1 MKKRRGILFA
11 LGIVLTL
18 SVAVPAVA
26 AENVTGTTVTQ
37 DSAENEQ
44 EQEAPKEN
52 STDAAQIPQIQD
64 EEKSADA
71 AGAEKEVTPTWEKHK
86 TDGGEA
92 WRLKLG
98 ESTDPDNDGYAH
110 DTVYTNDGKTYCFNE
125 EGDMTTGYV
134 KVDASA
140 TDSSATDPSAVKL
153 DPGLYYFSKEGNDPS
168 TDTLGSMLKDCWA
181 QEADENGAWH
191 YLGSDGKAVNT
202 GEKAGWQ
209 QPEEDWYY
217 LKEDG
222 TIDTSKAGWVQI
234 ENVWMKAG
242 KGVAAIQ
249 KAGWYQIENRWYM
262 LKNDGS
268 RDTSKVNWQQINGNW
283 YFLKADGSRDTSK
296 TGMQTG
302 INGKTYFLNAEG
314 VPQNGFQT
322 VNGVAYYFDVQ
333 AGTARQLGNNWQQ
346 MNGSWYWIEN
356 GRVATGWRAINGKWY
371 YLNPADGRMLT
382 GFYKDA
388 TGQLFYSDGSGAML
402 STTGWYLMNGTW
414 YWVNGNGSLA
424 TGWIN
429 VGGTWYYMGENG
441 AMKTGWYQVN
451 GAWYYSN
458 GSGAMQTGWLNRGGT
473 WYYLTGS
480 GAMVEGWAYIGGSWY
495 YMVPGNGAMVGAG
508 WHLIDNSWYYMNG
521 SGAMCSNRWIGNY
534 YVGGSGAMLT
544 NTWVGSYWVGADGN
558 WIPNYDPDQNAKWV
572 QDGNTWYYQRT
583 DGSRITNSWKKING
597 TWYYFAGSGA
607 MLTGWNVVGGSW
619 YFFNGSGAMQT
630 GWGQVDG
637 SWYYFGG
644 DGAMKTGWIND
655 GKRNYY
661 LKPNGVWKNI
671 LIGVIGNNEAG
682 AATTAA
688 KVREM
693 GVDAVIVTGGY
704 DPSQYDGII
713 IPGGGDLDPSRY
725 GQANTGS
732 SNIDNVL
739 DDRQIDAV
747 KRSAEAG
754 KPVLGICKGIQLVNV
769 AFGGTLNQNIG
780 GHMGVWHSAHVV
792 AGGWLSGVY
801 SGSVSVL
808 SYHHQSIRDLAPGF
822 QVDMRAGDGTV
833 EAISNSAKRVYGVQF
848 HPEQMNNDAGNR
860 CMKQFVAIC
869 TN

>member
-1 MKKRRGILFA
+1 MKKRRSILFA

-18 SVAVPAVA
+18 SVAVPTIA

-44 EQEAPKEN
+44 EQEASKEN
-52 STDAAQIPQIQD
+52 ETDAAQIPQIQD

-71 AGAEKEVTPTWEKHK
+71 AGAEKEVAPTWEKHK

-98 ESTDPDNDGYAH
+98 ENTDPDNDGYAR
-110 DTVYTNDGKTYCFNE
+110 DTVYTNNGNTYYINKD
-125 EGDMTTGYV
+125 GDMSTGYV
-134 KVDASA
+134 KVD
-140 TDSSATDPSAVKL
+140 DSATDPSADKL
-153 DPGLYYFSKEGNDPS
+153 EPGLYYFSKEGNDPS
-168 TDTLGSMLKDCWA
+168 ADTLGSMLKDCWA

-222 TIDTSKAGWVQI
+222 TIDTSKTGWVQI
-234 ENVWMKAG
+234 ENVWMKAD

-249 KAGWYQIENRWYM
+249 NAGWYQIENRWYM
-262 LKNDGS
+262 LKNDGT
-268 RDTSKVNWQQINGNW
+268 RDTSKVNWQQINGSW
-283 YFLKADGSRDTSK
+283 YFLKTDGSRDTSK

-356 GRVATGWRAINGKWY
+356 GRVATGWRVINGKWY

-480 GAMVEGWAYIGGSWY
+480 GAMATGWINLGGTWY
-495 YMVPGNGAMVGAG
+495 YLNPGNGDMVGAG
-508 WHLIDNSWYYMNG
+508 WHLINNKWYYFGG
-521 SGAMCSNRWIGNY
+521 SGDMYSNRWIGNY
-534 YVGGSGAMLT
+534 YVGGNGEMLT
-544 NTWVGSYWVGADGN
+544 NTWVGSYWVGADGK
-558 WIPNYDPDQNAKWV
+558 WIPNYDPDANANWV
-572 QDGNTWYYQRT
+572 KSGNTWYYQRP
-583 DGSRITNSWKKING
+583 DGSKLTNSWKRIN
-597 TWYYFAGSGA
+597 
-607 MLTGWNVVGGSW
+607 
-619 YFFNGSGAMQT
+619 
-630 GWGQVDG
+630 G
-637 SWYYFGG
+637 SWYYFGA
-644 DGAMKTGWIND
+644 DGAMTTGWKYVDGYKFYFGTD
-655 GKRNYY
+655 GKMVQDVD
-661 LKPNGVWKNI
+661 K
-671 LIGVIGNNEAG
+671 LIGKQSSYRITVNRVKCQVTVYAANETGNYCIPVKTFTCSVGKAG
-682 AATTAA
+682 TPTHAGTYATLKKQNPVELMGPSWGKYGTQINNYGDWFHSVACSNPDPTYALAAGNYNMLGQPASHGCVRLCVRDA
-688 KVREM
+688 KWIYDNCGLYTR
-693 GVDAVIVTGGY
+693 VDISDTEYTPFDKAPTIKIPAGQNW
-704 DPSQYDGII
+704 DP
-713 IPGGGDLDPSRY
+713 
-725 GQANTGS
+725 T
-732 SNIDNVL
+732 
-739 DDRQIDAV
+739 DA
-747 KRSAEAG
+747 
-754 KPVLGICKGIQLVNV
+754 
-769 AFGGTLNQNIG
+769 
-780 GHMGVWHSAHVV
+780 
-792 AGGWLSGVY
+792 
-801 SGSVSVL
+801 
-808 SYHHQSIRDLAPGF
+808 D
-822 QVDMRAGDGTV
+822 
-833 EAISNSAKRVYGVQF
+833 AKR
-848 HPEQMNNDAGNR
+848 
-860 CMKQFVAIC
+860 
-869 TN
+869 

>member
-11 LGIVLTL
+11 LGIVLSL

-37 DSAENEQ
+37 DSVENEQ
-44 EQEAPKEN
+44 AQEASKEN
-52 STDAAQIPQIQD
+52 ETDAAQIPQIQD
-64 EEKSADA
+64 EEKTADA
-71 AGAEKEVTPTWEKHK
+71 DGKEKEVTPTWEKYE
-86 TDGGEA
+86 TENGDV

-98 ESTDPDNDGYAH
+98 ESTPPDNDGYAR
-110 DTVYTNDGKTYCFNE
+110 DTVYTNNGNTYYINKDR
-125 EGDMTTGYV
+125 DMSTGYV
-134 KVDASA
+134 KVD
-140 TDSSATDPSAVKL
+140 DSATDPSADKL
-153 DPGLYYFSKEGNDPS
+153 EPGLYYFSKEGNDPS
-168 TDTLGSMLKDCWA
+168 ADTLGSMLKDCWA

-209 QPEEDWYY
+209 QPEKDWYY

-242 KGVAAIQ
+242 KGVATIQ

-356 GRVATGWRAINGKWY
+356 GRVATGWRVINGKWY

-441 AMKTGWYQVN
+441 AMKTGWYQVK
-451 GAWYYSN
+451 GVWYYSN
-458 GSGAMQTGWLNRGGT
+458 GSGAMVTGWLNRGGT

-480 GAMVEGWAYIGGSWY
+480 GAMATGWINLGGTWY
-495 YMVPGNGAMVGAG
+495 YLNPGNGDMVGAG
-508 WHLIDNSWYYMNG
+508 WHLINNKWYYFGG
-521 SGAMCSNRWIGNY
+521 SGAMYSNRWIGNY
-534 YVGGSGAMLT
+534 YVGGNGEMLT
-544 NTWVGSYWVGADGN
+544 NTWVGSYWVGADGK
-558 WIPNYDPDQNAKWV
+558 WIPNYDPDVNANWV
-572 QDGNTWYYQRT
+572 KSGNTWYYQRP
-583 DGSRITNSWKKING
+583 DGSKLTNSWKRIN
-597 TWYYFAGSGA
+597 
-607 MLTGWNVVGGSW
+607 
-619 YFFNGSGAMQT
+619 
-630 GWGQVDG
+630 G
-637 SWYYFGG
+637 SWYYFGA
-644 DGAMKTGWIND
+644 DGAMTTGWKYVDGYKFYFGTD
-655 GKRNYY
+655 GKMVQDVD
-661 LKPNGVWKNI
+661 K
-671 LIGVIGNNEAG
+671 LIGKQSSYRITVNRVKCQVTVYAANETGNYCIPVKTFTCSVGKAG
-682 AATTAA
+682 TPTHAGTYATLKKQNPVELMGPSWGKYGTQINNYGDWFHSVACSNPDPTYALAAGNYNMLGQPASHGCVRLCVRDA
-688 KVREM
+688 KWIYDNCGLYTR
-693 GVDAVIVTGGY
+693 VDISDTEYTPFDKAPTIKIPASQNW
-704 DPSQYDGII
+704 DP
-713 IPGGGDLDPSRY
+713 
-725 GQANTGS
+725 T
-732 SNIDNVL
+732 
-739 DDRQIDAV
+739 DA
-747 KRSAEAG
+747 
-754 KPVLGICKGIQLVNV
+754 
-769 AFGGTLNQNIG
+769 
-780 GHMGVWHSAHVV
+780 
-792 AGGWLSGVY
+792 
-801 SGSVSVL
+801 
-808 SYHHQSIRDLAPGF
+808 D
-822 QVDMRAGDGTV
+822 
-833 EAISNSAKRVYGVQF
+833 AKR
-848 HPEQMNNDAGNR
+848 
-860 CMKQFVAIC
+860 
-869 TN
+869 

>member
-1 MKKRRGILFA
+1 MKKRKGILFA
-11 LGIVLTL
+11 LGIVLSL

-37 DSAENEQ
+37 DSVENEQ
-44 EQEAPKEN
+44 EQEASKQNE
-52 STDAAQIPQIQD
+52 TDAAQIPQIQD

-71 AGAEKEVTPTWEKHK
+71 AGAEKEVAPTWEKHK

-98 ESTDPDNDGYAH
+98 DAR
-110 DTVYTNDGKTYCFNE
+110 DTFYTNDGKTYYINKD
-125 EGDMTTGYV
+125 GDMTTGYV

-140 TDSSATDPSAVKL
+140 TDPSATDPSAVKL

-202 GEKAGWQ
+202 GKKTGWQ

-222 TIDTSKAGWVQI
+222 TIDTSKTGWVQI
-234 ENVWMKAG
+234 ENVWMKAD

-249 KAGWYQIENRWYM
+249 NAGWYQIENRWYM
-262 LKNDGS
+262 LKNDGT
-268 RDTSKVNWQQINGNW
+268 RDASKVNWQQINGSW
-283 YFLKADGSRDTSK
+283 YFLKTDGSRDTSK

-346 MNGSWYWIEN
+346 MNGAWYWIEN
-356 GRVATGWRAINGKWY
+356 GRVATGWRVINGKWY

-414 YWVNGNGSLA
+414 YWVNGNGSMA

-441 AMKTGWYQVN
+441 AMKTGWYQVK
-451 GAWYYSN
+451 GVWYYAN

-480 GAMVEGWAYIGGSWY
+480 GAMATGWINLGGTWY
-495 YMVPGNGAMVGAG
+495 YLNPGNGDMMGAG
-508 WHLIDNSWYYMNG
+508 WHLINNKWYYFGG
-521 SGAMCSNRWIGNY
+521 SGAMYSNRWIGNY
-534 YVGGSGAMLT
+534 YVGGNGEMLT
-544 NTWVGSYWVGADGN
+544 NTWVGSYWVGADGK
-558 WIPNYDPDQNAKWV
+558 WIPNYDPDANANWV
-572 QDGNTWYYQRT
+572 KSGNTWYYQRP
-583 DGSRITNSWKKING
+583 DGSKLTNSWKRIN
-597 TWYYFAGSGA
+597 
-607 MLTGWNVVGGSW
+607 
-619 YFFNGSGAMQT
+619 
-630 GWGQVDG
+630 G
-637 SWYYFGG
+637 SWYYFGA
-644 DGAMKTGWIND
+644 DGAMTTGWKYVDGYKFYFGTD
-655 GKRNYY
+655 GKMVQDVD
-661 LKPNGVWKNI
+661 K
-671 LIGVIGNNEAG
+671 LIGKQSSYRITVNRVKCQVTVYAANETGNYCIPVKTFTCSVGKAG
-682 AATTAA
+682 TPTHAGTYATLKKQNPVELMGPSWGKYGTQINNYGDWFHSVACSNPDPTYALAAGNYNMLGQPASHGCVRLCVRDA
-688 KVREM
+688 KWIYDNCGLYTR
-693 GVDAVIVTGGY
+693 VDISDTEYTPFDKAPTIKIPASQNW
-704 DPSQYDGII
+704 DP
-713 IPGGGDLDPSRY
+713 
-725 GQANTGS
+725 T
-732 SNIDNVL
+732 
-739 DDRQIDAV
+739 DA
-747 KRSAEAG
+747 
-754 KPVLGICKGIQLVNV
+754 
-769 AFGGTLNQNIG
+769 
-780 GHMGVWHSAHVV
+780 
-792 AGGWLSGVY
+792 
-801 SGSVSVL
+801 
-808 SYHHQSIRDLAPGF
+808 D
-822 QVDMRAGDGTV
+822 
-833 EAISNSAKRVYGVQF
+833 AKR
-848 HPEQMNNDAGNR
+848 
-860 CMKQFVAIC
+860 
-869 TN
+869 

>member
-1 MKKRRGILFA
+1 MKKRRSILFA

-18 SVAVPAVA
+18 SVAVPTIA

-44 EQEAPKEN
+44 EQEASKEN
-52 STDAAQIPQIQD
+52 ETDAAQIPQIQD

-71 AGAEKEVTPTWEKHK
+71 AGAEKEVAPTWEKHK

-98 ESTDPDNDGYAH
+98 ENTDPDNDGYAH
-110 DTVYTNDGKTYCFNE
+110 DTVYTNDGKTYYINE
-125 EGDMTTGYV
+125 DGDMTTGYV
-134 KVDASA
+134 KVD
-140 TDSSATDPSAVKL
+140 DSATDPSADKL
-153 DPGLYYFSKEGNDPS
+153 EPGLYYFSKEGNDPS
-168 TDTLGSMLKDCWA
+168 ADTLGSMLKDCWA

-222 TIDTSKAGWVQI
+222 TIDTSKTGWVQI
-234 ENVWMKAG
+234 ENVWMKAD

-249 KAGWYQIENRWYM
+249 NAGWYQIENRWYM

-268 RDTSKVNWQQINGNW
+268 RDTSKVNWQQINGSW
-283 YFLKADGSRDTSK
+283 YFLKTDGSRDTSK

-356 GRVATGWRAINGKWY
+356 GRVATGWRVINGKWY

-402 STTGWYLMNGTW
+402 STTGWYLLNGTW

-441 AMKTGWYQVN
+441 AMKTGWYQVK

-480 GAMVEGWAYIGGSWY
+480 GAMATGWINLGGTWY
-495 YMVPGNGAMVGAG
+495 YLNPGNGDMVGAG
-508 WHLIDNSWYYMNG
+508 WHLINNKWYYF
-521 SGAMCSNRWIGNY
+521 
-534 YVGGSGAMLT
+534 GGSGAMYS
-544 NTWVGSYWVGADGN
+544 NRW
-558 WIPNYDPDQNAKWV
+558 K
-572 QDGNTWYYQRT
+572 
-583 DGSRITNSWKKING
+583 RIN
-597 TWYYFAGSGA
+597 
-607 MLTGWNVVGGSW
+607 
-619 YFFNGSGAMQT
+619 
-630 GWGQVDG
+630 G
-637 SWYYFGG
+637 SWYYFGA
-644 DGAMKTGWIND
+644 DGAMTTGWKYVDGYKFYFGTD
-655 GKRNYY
+655 GKMVQDVD
-661 LKPNGVWKNI
+661 K
-671 LIGVIGNNEAG
+671 LIGKQSSYKLTVNRVKCQVTVYAANETGNYCIPVKTFTCSVG
-682 AATTAA
+682 KAATPTHVGTYQT
-688 KVREM
+688 VRKSNPVELM
-693 GVDAVIVTGGY
+693 GPSWGKYGTQINAYGDWFHSVACSNP
-704 DPSQYDGII
+704 DP
-713 IPGGGDLDPSRY
+713 
-725 GQANTGS
+725 T
-732 SNIDNVL
+732 
-739 DDRQIDAV
+739 
-747 KRSAEAG
+747 
-754 KPVLGICKGIQLVNV
+754 
-769 AFGGTLNQNIG
+769 
-780 GHMGVWHSAHVV
+780 
-792 AGGWLSGVY
+792 Y
-801 SGSVSVL
+801 S
-808 SYHHQSIRDLAPGF
+808 LA
-822 QVDMRAGDGTV
+822 
-833 EAISNSAKRVYGVQF
+833 
-848 HPEQMNNDAGNR
+848 AGNYNMLGQPASHGCVR
-860 CMKQFVAIC
+860 LCVRDAKWIYDNCGLYTTVVVSDTEYTPFDKVPTIKIPAGQNWDPTDTDARR
-869 TN
+869 

>member
-1 MKKRRGILFA
+1 MYVRKNTGGAQMKKRRGILFA

-37 DSAENEQ
+37 DSVENEQ
-44 EQEAPKEN
+44 EQEASKEN
-52 STDAAQIPQIQD
+52 ETDAAQIPQIQD

-71 AGAEKEVTPTWEKHK
+71 AGAEKEVAPTWEKHE
-86 TDGGEA
+86 TENGDA

-98 ESTDPDNDGYAH
+98 ESTPPDNDGYAR
-110 DTVYTNDGKTYCFNE
+110 DTVYTNNGNTYYINKD
-125 EGDMTTGYV
+125 GDMSIGYV
-134 KVDASA
+134 KVD
-140 TDSSATDPSAVKL
+140 DSATDPSADKL
-153 DPGLYYFSKEGNDPS
+153 EPGLYYFSKEGNDPS
-168 TDTLGSMLKDCWA
+168 VDTLGSMLKDCWA

-209 QPEEDWYY
+209 QPEKDWYY

-356 GRVATGWRAINGKWY
+356 GRVATGWRVINGKWY

-402 STTGWYLMNGTW
+402 STTGWYLLNGTW

-441 AMKTGWYQVN
+441 AMKTGWYQVK
-451 GAWYYSN
+451 GVWYYSN

-480 GAMVEGWAYIGGSWY
+480 GAMATGWINLGGTWY
-495 YMVPGNGAMVGAG
+495 YLNPSNGDMVGAG
-508 WHLIDNSWYYMNG
+508 WHLINNKWYYFDG
-521 SGAMCSNRWIGNY
+521 SGAMYSNRWIGNY
-534 YVGGSGAMLT
+534 YVGGNGEMLT
-544 NTWVGSYWVGADGN
+544 NTWVGSYWVGADGK
-558 WIPNYDPDQNAKWV
+558 WIPNYDPDVNANWV
-572 QDGNTWYYQRT
+572 KSGNTWYYQRP
-583 DGSRITNSWKKING
+583 DGSKLTNSWKRIN
-597 TWYYFAGSGA
+597 
-607 MLTGWNVVGGSW
+607 
-619 YFFNGSGAMQT
+619 
-630 GWGQVDG
+630 G
-637 SWYYFGG
+637 SWYYFGA
-644 DGAMKTGWIND
+644 DGAMTTGWKYVDGYKFYFGTD
-655 GKRNYY
+655 GKMVQDVD
-661 LKPNGVWKNI
+661 K
-671 LIGVIGNNEAG
+671 LIGKQSSYRITVNRVKCQVTVYAANETGNYCIPVKTFTCSVGKAG
-682 AATTAA
+682 TPTHAGTYATLKKQNPVELMGPSWGKYGTQINNYGDWFHSVACSNPDPTYALAAGNYNMLGQPASHGCVRLCVRDA
-688 KVREM
+688 KWIYDNCGLYTR
-693 GVDAVIVTGGY
+693 VDISDTEYTPFDKAPTIKIPASQNW
-704 DPSQYDGII
+704 DP
-713 IPGGGDLDPSRY
+713 
-725 GQANTGS
+725 T
-732 SNIDNVL
+732 
-739 DDRQIDAV
+739 DA
-747 KRSAEAG
+747 
-754 KPVLGICKGIQLVNV
+754 
-769 AFGGTLNQNIG
+769 
-780 GHMGVWHSAHVV
+780 
-792 AGGWLSGVY
+792 
-801 SGSVSVL
+801 
-808 SYHHQSIRDLAPGF
+808 D
-822 QVDMRAGDGTV
+822 
-833 EAISNSAKRVYGVQF
+833 AKR
-848 HPEQMNNDAGNR
+848 
-860 CMKQFVAIC
+860 
-869 TN
+869 

>member
-11 LGIVLTL
+11 LGIVLSL

-37 DSAENEQ
+37 DSVENEQ
-44 EQEAPKEN
+44 AQEASKEN
-52 STDAAQIPQIQD
+52 ETDAAQIPQIQD
-64 EEKSADA
+64 EEKTADA
-71 AGAEKEVTPTWEKHK
+71 DGKEKEVTPTWEKYE
-86 TDGGEA
+86 TENGDV

-98 ESTDPDNDGYAH
+98 ESTPPDNDGYAR
-110 DTVYTNDGKTYCFNE
+110 DTVYTNNGNTYYINKDR
-125 EGDMTTGYV
+125 DMSTGYV
-134 KVDASA
+134 KVD
-140 TDSSATDPSAVKL
+140 DSATDPSADKL
-153 DPGLYYFSKEGNDPS
+153 EPGLYYFSKEGNDPS
-168 TDTLGSMLKDCWA
+168 ADTLGSMLKDCWA

-209 QPEEDWYY
+209 QPEKDWYY

-356 GRVATGWRAINGKWY
+356 GRVATGWRVINGKWY

-441 AMKTGWYQVN
+441 AMKTGWYQVK
-451 GAWYYSN
+451 GVWYYSN

-480 GAMVEGWAYIGGSWY
+480 GAMATGWINLGGTWY
-495 YMVPGNGAMVGAG
+495 YLNPGNGDMVGAG
-508 WHLIDNSWYYMNG
+508 WHLINNKWYYFGG
-521 SGAMCSNRWIGNY
+521 SGAMYSNRWIGNY
-534 YVGGSGAMLT
+534 YVGGNGEMLT
-544 NTWVGSYWVGADGN
+544 NTWVGSYWVGADGK
-558 WIPNYDPDQNAKWV
+558 WIPNYDPDVNANWV
-572 QDGNTWYYQRT
+572 KSGNTWYYQRP
-583 DGSRITNSWKKING
+583 DGSKLTNSWKRIN
-597 TWYYFAGSGA
+597 
-607 MLTGWNVVGGSW
+607 
-619 YFFNGSGAMQT
+619 
-630 GWGQVDG
+630 G
-637 SWYYFGG
+637 SWYYFGA
-644 DGAMKTGWIND
+644 DGAMTTGWKYVDGYKFYFGTD
-655 GKRNYY
+655 GKMVQDVD
-661 LKPNGVWKNI
+661 K
-671 LIGVIGNNEAG
+671 LIGKQSSYRITVNRVKCQVTVYAANETGNYCIPVKTFTCSVGKAG
-682 AATTAA
+682 TPTHAGTYATLKKQNPVELMGPSWGKYGTQINNYGDWFHSVACSNPDPTYALAAGNYNMLGQPASHGCVRLCVRDA
-688 KVREM
+688 KWIYDNCGLYTR
-693 GVDAVIVTGGY
+693 VDISDTEYTPFDKAPTIKIPASQNW
-704 DPSQYDGII
+704 DP
-713 IPGGGDLDPSRY
+713 
-725 GQANTGS
+725 T
-732 SNIDNVL
+732 
-739 DDRQIDAV
+739 DA
-747 KRSAEAG
+747 
-754 KPVLGICKGIQLVNV
+754 
-769 AFGGTLNQNIG
+769 
-780 GHMGVWHSAHVV
+780 
-792 AGGWLSGVY
+792 
-801 SGSVSVL
+801 
-808 SYHHQSIRDLAPGF
+808 D
-822 QVDMRAGDGTV
+822 
-833 EAISNSAKRVYGVQF
+833 AKR
-848 HPEQMNNDAGNR
+848 
-860 CMKQFVAIC
+860 
-869 TN
+869 

>member
-1 MKKRRGILFA
+1 MYVRKNTGGAQMKKRRGILFA

-37 DSAENEQ
+37 DSVENEQ
-44 EQEAPKEN
+44 EQEASKEN
-52 STDAAQIPQIQD
+52 ETDAAQIPQIQD

-71 AGAEKEVTPTWEKHK
+71 AGAEKEVAPTWEKHE
-86 TDGGEA
+86 TENGDA

-98 ESTDPDNDGYAH
+98 ESTPPDNDGYAR
-110 DTVYTNDGKTYCFNE
+110 DTVYTNNGNTYYINKD
-125 EGDMTTGYV
+125 GDMSIGYV
-134 KVDASA
+134 KVD
-140 TDSSATDPSAVKL
+140 DSATDPSADKL
-153 DPGLYYFSKEGNDPS
+153 EPGLYYFSKEGNDPS
-168 TDTLGSMLKDCWA
+168 VDTLGSMLKDCWA

-209 QPEEDWYY
+209 QSEKDWYY

-356 GRVATGWRAINGKWY
+356 GRVATGWRVINGKWY

-402 STTGWYLMNGTW
+402 STTGWYLLNGTW

-441 AMKTGWYQVN
+441 AMKTGWYQVK
-451 GAWYYSN
+451 GVWYYSN
-458 GSGAMQTGWLNRGGT
+458 GSGAMVTGWLNRGGT

-480 GAMVEGWAYIGGSWY
+480 GAMATGWINLGGTWY
-495 YMVPGNGAMVGAG
+495 YLNPGNGDMVGAG
-508 WHLIDNSWYYMNG
+508 WHLINNKWYYFGG
-521 SGAMCSNRWIGNY
+521 SGAMYSNRWIGNY
-534 YVGGSGAMLT
+534 YVGGNGEMLT
-544 NTWVGSYWVGADGN
+544 NTWVGSYWVGADGK
-558 WIPNYDPDQNAKWV
+558 WIPNYDPDVNANWV
-572 QDGNTWYYQRT
+572 KSGNTWYYQRP
-583 DGSRITNSWKKING
+583 DGSKLTNSWKRIN
-597 TWYYFAGSGA
+597 
-607 MLTGWNVVGGSW
+607 
-619 YFFNGSGAMQT
+619 
-630 GWGQVDG
+630 G
-637 SWYYFGG
+637 SWYYFGA
-644 DGAMKTGWIND
+644 DGAMTTGWKYVDGYKFYFGTD
-655 GKRNYY
+655 GKMVQDVD
-661 LKPNGVWKNI
+661 K
-671 LIGVIGNNEAG
+671 LIGKQSSYRITVNRVKCQVTVYAANETGNYCIPVKTFTCSVGKAG
-682 AATTAA
+682 TPTHAGTYATLKKQNPVELMGPSWGKYGTQINNYGDWFHSVACSNPDPTYALAAGNYNMLGQPASHGCVRLCVRDA
-688 KVREM
+688 KWIYDNCGLYTR
-693 GVDAVIVTGGY
+693 VDISDTEYTPFDKAPTIKIPASQNW
-704 DPSQYDGII
+704 DP
-713 IPGGGDLDPSRY
+713 
-725 GQANTGS
+725 T
-732 SNIDNVL
+732 
-739 DDRQIDAV
+739 DA
-747 KRSAEAG
+747 
-754 KPVLGICKGIQLVNV
+754 
-769 AFGGTLNQNIG
+769 
-780 GHMGVWHSAHVV
+780 
-792 AGGWLSGVY
+792 
-801 SGSVSVL
+801 
-808 SYHHQSIRDLAPGF
+808 D
-822 QVDMRAGDGTV
+822 
-833 EAISNSAKRVYGVQF
+833 AKR
-848 HPEQMNNDAGNR
+848 
-860 CMKQFVAIC
+860 
-869 TN
+869 

>member
-1 MKKRRGILFA
+1 MKKRRSILFA

-18 SVAVPAVA
+18 SVAVPTIA

-44 EQEAPKEN
+44 EQEASKEN
-52 STDAAQIPQIQD
+52 ETDAAQIPQIQD

-71 AGAEKEVTPTWEKHK
+71 AGAEKEVAPTWEKHK

-98 ESTDPDNDGYAH
+98 ENTDPDNDGYAH
-110 DTVYTNDGKTYCFNE
+110 DTVYTNDGKTYYINE
-125 EGDMTTGYV
+125 DGDMTTGYV
-134 KVDASA
+134 KVD
-140 TDSSATDPSAVKL
+140 DSATDPSADKL
-153 DPGLYYFSKEGNDPS
+153 EPGLYYFSKEGNDPS
-168 TDTLGSMLKDCWA
+168 ADTLGSMLKDCWA

-191 YLGSDGKAVNT
+191 YMGSDGKAVNT

-222 TIDTSKAGWVQI
+222 TIDTSKTGWVQI
-234 ENVWMKAG
+234 ENVWMKAD

-249 KAGWYQIENRWYM
+249 NAGWYQIENRWYM

-268 RDTSKVNWQQINGNW
+268 RDTSKVNWQQINGSW
-283 YFLKADGSRDTSK
+283 YFLKTDGSRDTSK

-356 GRVATGWRAINGKWY
+356 GRVATGWRVINGKWY

-402 STTGWYLMNGTW
+402 STTGWYLLNGTW

-441 AMKTGWYQVN
+441 AMKTGWYQVKGAWYYSNGSGAMQTGWLNRGGTWYYLTGSGAMATGWINLGGTWYYLNPGNGDMKIGWYQVN

-480 GAMVEGWAYIGGSWY
+480 GAMATGWINLGGTWY
-495 YMVPGNGAMVGAG
+495 YLNPGNGDMVGAG
-508 WHLIDNSWYYMNG
+508 WHLINNKWYYF
-521 SGAMCSNRWIGNY
+521 
-534 YVGGSGAMLT
+534 GGSGAMYS
-544 NTWVGSYWVGADGN
+544 NRW
-558 WIPNYDPDQNAKWV
+558 K
-572 QDGNTWYYQRT
+572 
-583 DGSRITNSWKKING
+583 RIN
-597 TWYYFAGSGA
+597 
-607 MLTGWNVVGGSW
+607 
-619 YFFNGSGAMQT
+619 
-630 GWGQVDG
+630 G
-637 SWYYFGG
+637 SWYYFGA
-644 DGAMKTGWIND
+644 DGAMTTGWKYVDGYKFYFGTD
-655 GKRNYY
+655 GKMVQDVD
-661 LKPNGVWKNI
+661 K
-671 LIGVIGNNEAG
+671 LIGKQSSYKLTVNRVKCQVTVYAANETGNYCIPVKTFTCSVG
-682 AATTAA
+682 KAATPTHVGTYQT
-688 KVREM
+688 VRKSNPVELM
-693 GVDAVIVTGGY
+693 GPSWGKYGTQINAYGDWFHSVACSNP
-704 DPSQYDGII
+704 DP
-713 IPGGGDLDPSRY
+713 
-725 GQANTGS
+725 T
-732 SNIDNVL
+732 
-739 DDRQIDAV
+739 
-747 KRSAEAG
+747 
-754 KPVLGICKGIQLVNV
+754 
-769 AFGGTLNQNIG
+769 
-780 GHMGVWHSAHVV
+780 
-792 AGGWLSGVY
+792 Y
-801 SGSVSVL
+801 S
-808 SYHHQSIRDLAPGF
+808 LA
-822 QVDMRAGDGTV
+822 
-833 EAISNSAKRVYGVQF
+833 
-848 HPEQMNNDAGNR
+848 AGNYNMLGQPASHGCVR
-860 CMKQFVAIC
+860 LCVRDAKWIYDNCGLYTTVVVSDTEYTPFDKVPTIKIPAGQNWDPTDTDARR
-869 TN
+869 

>member
-134 KVDASA
+134 KVDVSA

-441 AMKTGWYQVN
+441 AMKTGWYQVK
-451 GAWYYSN
+451 GVWYYSN
-458 GSGAMQTGWLNRGGT
+458 GSGAMVTGWLNRGGT

-480 GAMVEGWAYIGGSWY
+480 GAMATGWINLGGTWY
-495 YMVPGNGAMVGAG
+495 YLNPGNGDMVGAG
-508 WHLIDNSWYYMNG
+508 WHLINNKWYYFGG
-521 SGAMCSNRWIGNY
+521 SGAMYSNRWIGNY
-534 YVGGSGAMLT
+534 YVGGNGEMLT
-544 NTWVGSYWVGADGN
+544 NTWVGSYWVGADGK
-558 WIPNYDPDQNAKWV
+558 WIPNYDPDVNANWV
-572 QDGNTWYYQRT
+572 KSGNTWYYQRP
-583 DGSRITNSWKKING
+583 DGSKLTNSWKRIN
-597 TWYYFAGSGA
+597 
-607 MLTGWNVVGGSW
+607 
-619 YFFNGSGAMQT
+619 
-630 GWGQVDG
+630 G
-637 SWYYFGG
+637 SWYYFGA
-644 DGAMKTGWIND
+644 DGAMTTGWKYVDGYKFYFGTD
-655 GKRNYY
+655 GKMVQDVD
-661 LKPNGVWKNI
+661 K
-671 LIGVIGNNEAG
+671 LIGKQSSYRITVNRVKCQVTVYAANETGNYCIPVKTFTCSVGKAG
-682 AATTAA
+682 TPTHAGTYATLKKQNPVELMGPSWGKYGTQINNYGDWFHSVACSNPDPTYALAAGNYNMLGQPASHGCVRLCVRDA
-688 KVREM
+688 KWIYDNCGLYTR
-693 GVDAVIVTGGY
+693 VDISDTEYTPFDKAPTIKIPASQNW
-704 DPSQYDGII
+704 DP
-713 IPGGGDLDPSRY
+713 
-725 GQANTGS
+725 T
-732 SNIDNVL
+732 
-739 DDRQIDAV
+739 DA
-747 KRSAEAG
+747 
-754 KPVLGICKGIQLVNV
+754 
-769 AFGGTLNQNIG
+769 
-780 GHMGVWHSAHVV
+780 
-792 AGGWLSGVY
+792 
-801 SGSVSVL
+801 
-808 SYHHQSIRDLAPGF
+808 D
-822 QVDMRAGDGTV
+822 
-833 EAISNSAKRVYGVQF
+833 AKR
-848 HPEQMNNDAGNR
+848 
-860 CMKQFVAIC
+860 
-869 TN
+869 

>member
-1 MKKRRGILFA
+1 MYVRKNTGGEQMKKRRGILFA
-11 LGIVLTL
+11 LGIVLSL

-37 DSAENEQ
+37 DSVENEQ
-44 EQEAPKEN
+44 EQEASKEN
-52 STDAAQIPQIQD
+52 ETDAAQIPQIQD

-71 AGAEKEVTPTWEKHK
+71 AGAEKEVAPTWEKHK
-86 TDGGEA
+86 TDGGEV
-92 WRLKLG
+92 WRLKL
-98 ESTDPDNDGYAH
+98 SDAR
-110 DTVYTNDGKTYCFNE
+110 DTFYTNDGKTYYINKD
-125 EGDMTTGYV
+125 GDMTTGYV
-134 KVDASA
+134 KVDA
-140 TDSSATDPSAVKL
+140 SATDPSAVKL

-222 TIDTSKAGWVQI
+222 TIDTSKTGWVQI
-234 ENVWMKAG
+234 ENVWMKAD

-249 KAGWYQIENRWYM
+249 NAGWYQIENRWYM
-262 LKNDGS
+262 LKNDGT
-268 RDTSKVNWQQINGNW
+268 RDTSKVNWQQINGSW

-346 MNGSWYWIEN
+346 MNGAWYWIEN
-356 GRVATGWRAINGKWY
+356 GRVATGWRVINGKWY

-441 AMKTGWYQVN
+441 AMKTGWYQVK
-451 GAWYYSN
+451 GVWYYSN

-480 GAMVEGWAYIGGSWY
+480 GAMATGWINLGGTWY
-495 YMVPGNGAMVGAG
+495 YLNPGNGDMMGAG
-508 WHLIDNSWYYMNG
+508 WHLINNKWYYFGG
-521 SGAMCSNRWIGNY
+521 SGAMYSNRWIGNY
-534 YVGGSGAMLT
+534 YVGGNGEMLT
-544 NTWVGSYWVGADGN
+544 NTWVGSYWVGADGK
-558 WIPNYDPDQNAKWV
+558 WIPNYDPDANANWV
-572 QDGNTWYYQRT
+572 KSGNTWYYQRP
-583 DGSRITNSWKKING
+583 DGSKLTNSWKRIN
-597 TWYYFAGSGA
+597 
-607 MLTGWNVVGGSW
+607 
-619 YFFNGSGAMQT
+619 
-630 GWGQVDG
+630 G
-637 SWYYFGG
+637 SWYYFGA
-644 DGAMKTGWIND
+644 DGAMTTGWKYVDGYKFYFGTD
-655 GKRNYY
+655 GKM
-661 LKPNGVWKNI
+661 VQDVDS
-671 LIGVIGNNEAG
+671 LIGKQSSYKLTVNRVKCQVTAYAANETGNYCIPVKTFTCSVG
-682 AATTAA
+682 KAATPTHVGTYQTLR
-688 KVREM
+688 KSNPVELM
-693 GVDAVIVTGGY
+693 GPSWGKYGTQINAYGDWFHSVACSNP
-704 DPSQYDGII
+704 DP
-713 IPGGGDLDPSRY
+713 
-725 GQANTGS
+725 T
-732 SNIDNVL
+732 
-739 DDRQIDAV
+739 
-747 KRSAEAG
+747 
-754 KPVLGICKGIQLVNV
+754 
-769 AFGGTLNQNIG
+769 
-780 GHMGVWHSAHVV
+780 
-792 AGGWLSGVY
+792 Y
-801 SGSVSVL
+801 S
-808 SYHHQSIRDLAPGF
+808 LA
-822 QVDMRAGDGTV
+822 
-833 EAISNSAKRVYGVQF
+833 
-848 HPEQMNNDAGNR
+848 AGNYNMLGQPASHGCVR
-860 CMKQFVAIC
+860 LCVRDAKWIYDNCGLYTTVVVSDTEYTPFDKVPTIKIPAGQNWDPTDTDARR
-869 TN
+869 

>member
-1 MKKRRGILFA
+1 MYVRKNTGGAQMKKRRGILFA

-37 DSAENEQ
+37 DSVENEQ
-44 EQEAPKEN
+44 EQEASKEN
-52 STDAAQIPQIQD
+52 ETDAAQIPQIQD

-71 AGAEKEVTPTWEKHK
+71 AGAEKEVAPTWEKHE
-86 TDGGEA
+86 TENGDA

-98 ESTDPDNDGYAH
+98 ESTPPDNDGYAR
-110 DTVYTNDGKTYCFNE
+110 DTVYTNNGNTYYINKD
-125 EGDMTTGYV
+125 GDMSIGYV
-134 KVDASA
+134 KVD
-140 TDSSATDPSAVKL
+140 DSATDPSADKL
-153 DPGLYYFSKEGNDPS
+153 EPGLYYFSKEGNDPS
-168 TDTLGSMLKDCWA
+168 VDTLGSMLKDCWA

-209 QPEEDWYY
+209 QPEKDWYY

-356 GRVATGWRAINGKWY
+356 GRVATGWRVINGKWY

-441 AMKTGWYQVN
+441 AMKTGWYQVK
-451 GAWYYSN
+451 GVWYYSN
-458 GSGAMQTGWLNRGGT
+458 GSGAMVTGWLNRGGT

-480 GAMVEGWAYIGGSWY
+480 GAMATGWINLGGTWY
-495 YMVPGNGAMVGAG
+495 YLNPGNGDMVGAG
-508 WHLIDNSWYYMNG
+508 WHLINNKWYYFGG
-521 SGAMCSNRWIGNY
+521 SGAMYSNRWIGNY
-534 YVGGSGAMLT
+534 YVGGNGEMLT
-544 NTWVGSYWVGADGN
+544 NTWVGSYWVGADGK
-558 WIPNYDPDQNAKWV
+558 WIPNYDPDVNANWV
-572 QDGNTWYYQRT
+572 KSGNTWYYQRP
-583 DGSRITNSWKKING
+583 DGSKLTNSWKRIN
-597 TWYYFAGSGA
+597 
-607 MLTGWNVVGGSW
+607 
-619 YFFNGSGAMQT
+619 
-630 GWGQVDG
+630 G
-637 SWYYFGG
+637 SWYYFGA
-644 DGAMKTGWIND
+644 DGAMTTGWKYVDGYKFYFGTD
-655 GKRNYY
+655 GKMVQDVD
-661 LKPNGVWKNI
+661 K
-671 LIGVIGNNEAG
+671 LIGKQSSYRITVNRVKCQVTVYAANETGNYCIPVKTFTCSVGKAG
-682 AATTAA
+682 TPTHAGTYATLKKQNPVELMGPSWGKYGTQINNYGDWFHSVACSNPDPTYALAAGNYNMLGQPASHGCVRLCVRDA
-688 KVREM
+688 KWIYDNCGLYTR
-693 GVDAVIVTGGY
+693 VDISDTEYTPFDKAPTIKIPASQNW
-704 DPSQYDGII
+704 DP
-713 IPGGGDLDPSRY
+713 
-725 GQANTGS
+725 T
-732 SNIDNVL
+732 
-739 DDRQIDAV
+739 DA
-747 KRSAEAG
+747 
-754 KPVLGICKGIQLVNV
+754 
-769 AFGGTLNQNIG
+769 
-780 GHMGVWHSAHVV
+780 
-792 AGGWLSGVY
+792 
-801 SGSVSVL
+801 
-808 SYHHQSIRDLAPGF
+808 D
-822 QVDMRAGDGTV
+822 
-833 EAISNSAKRVYGVQF
+833 AKR
-848 HPEQMNNDAGNR
+848 
-860 CMKQFVAIC
+860 
-869 TN
+869 

>member
-11 LGIVLTL
+11 LGIVLSL

-37 DSAENEQ
+37 DSVENEQ
-44 EQEAPKEN
+44 EQEASKEN
-52 STDAAQIPQIQD
+52 ETDAAQIPQIQD

-71 AGAEKEVTPTWEKHK
+71 AGAEKEVAPTWEKHK
-86 TDGGEA
+86 TDGGEV

-98 ESTDPDNDGYAH
+98 DAR
-110 DTVYTNDGKTYCFNE
+110 DTFYTNDGKTYYINKD
-125 EGDMTTGYV
+125 GDMTTGYV

-140 TDSSATDPSAVKL
+140 TDPSATDPSAVKL

-222 TIDTSKAGWVQI
+222 TIDTSKTGWVQI
-234 ENVWMKAG
+234 ENVWMKAD

-249 KAGWYQIENRWYM
+249 NAGWYQIENRWYM
-262 LKNDGS
+262 LKNDGT
-268 RDTSKVNWQQINGNW
+268 RDTSKVNWQQINGSW
-283 YFLKADGSRDTSK
+283 YFLKTDGSRDTSK

-333 AGTARQLGNNWQQ
+333 AGTVRQLGNNWQQ
-346 MNGSWYWIEN
+346 MNGAWYWIEN
-356 GRVATGWRAINGKWY
+356 GRVATGWRVINGKWY

-402 STTGWYLMNGTW
+402 STTGWYLLNGTW

-441 AMKTGWYQVN
+441 AMKTGWYQVK
-451 GAWYYSN
+451 GVWYYSN

-480 GAMVEGWAYIGGSWY
+480 GAMATGWINLGGTWY
-495 YMVPGNGAMVGAG
+495 YLNPGNGDMMGAG
-508 WHLIDNSWYYMNG
+508 WHLINNKWYYFGG
-521 SGAMCSNRWIGNY
+521 SGAMYSNRWIGNY
-534 YVGGSGAMLT
+534 YVGGNGDMLT
-544 NTWVGSYWVGADGN
+544 NTWVGSYWVGADGK
-558 WIPNYDPDQNAKWV
+558 WIPNYDPDANANWV
-572 QDGNTWYYQRT
+572 KSGNTWYYQRP
-583 DGSRITNSWKKING
+583 DGSKLTNSWKRIN
-597 TWYYFAGSGA
+597 
-607 MLTGWNVVGGSW
+607 
-619 YFFNGSGAMQT
+619 
-630 GWGQVDG
+630 G
-637 SWYYFGG
+637 SWYYFGA
-644 DGAMKTGWIND
+644 DGAMTTGWKYVDGYKFYFGTD
-655 GKRNYY
+655 GKM
-661 LKPNGVWKNI
+661 VQDVDS
-671 LIGVIGNNEAG
+671 LIGKQSSYKLTVNRVKCQVTAYAANETGNYCIPVKTFTCSVG
-682 AATTAA
+682 KAATPTHVGTYQTLR
-688 KVREM
+688 KSNPVELM
-693 GVDAVIVTGGY
+693 GPSWGKYGTQINAYGDWFHSVACSNP
-704 DPSQYDGII
+704 DP
-713 IPGGGDLDPSRY
+713 
-725 GQANTGS
+725 T
-732 SNIDNVL
+732 
-739 DDRQIDAV
+739 
-747 KRSAEAG
+747 
-754 KPVLGICKGIQLVNV
+754 
-769 AFGGTLNQNIG
+769 
-780 GHMGVWHSAHVV
+780 
-792 AGGWLSGVY
+792 Y
-801 SGSVSVL
+801 S
-808 SYHHQSIRDLAPGF
+808 LA
-822 QVDMRAGDGTV
+822 
-833 EAISNSAKRVYGVQF
+833 
-848 HPEQMNNDAGNR
+848 AGNYNMLGQPASHGCVR
-860 CMKQFVAIC
+860 LCVRDAKWIYDNCGLYTTVVVSDTEYTPFDKVPTIKIPAGQNWDPTDTDARR
-869 TN
+869 

>member
-37 DSAENEQ
+37 DSVENEQ
-44 EQEAPKEN
+44 EQEASKEN
-52 STDAAQIPQIQD
+52 ETDAAQIPQIQD

-71 AGAEKEVTPTWEKHK
+71 AGAEKEVAPTWEKHE
-86 TDGGEA
+86 TENGDA

-98 ESTDPDNDGYAH
+98 ESTPPDNDGYAR
-110 DTVYTNDGKTYCFNE
+110 DTVYTNNGNTYYINKD
-125 EGDMTTGYV
+125 GDMSIGYV
-134 KVDASA
+134 KVD
-140 TDSSATDPSAVKL
+140 DSATDPSADKL
-153 DPGLYYFSKEGNDPS
+153 EPGLYYFSKEGNDPS
-168 TDTLGSMLKDCWA
+168 VDTLGSMLKDCWA

-209 QPEEDWYY
+209 QPEKDWYY

-262 LKNDGS
+262 LKNDGT
-268 RDTSKVNWQQINGNW
+268 RDTSKVNWQQINGSW

-314 VPQNGFQT
+314 VPQNGFQI

-346 MNGSWYWIEN
+346 MNGAWYWIEN
-356 GRVATGWRAINGKWY
+356 GRVATGWRVINGKWY

-441 AMKTGWYQVN
+441 AMKTGWYQVK
-451 GAWYYSN
+451 GVWYYSN

-480 GAMVEGWAYIGGSWY
+480 GAMATGWINLGGTWY
-495 YMVPGNGAMVGAG
+495 YLNPGNGDMVGAG
-508 WHLIDNSWYYMNG
+508 WHLLNNKWYYFGG
-521 SGAMCSNRWIGNY
+521 SGAMYSNRWIGNY
-534 YVGGSGAMLT
+534 YVGGNGEMLT
-544 NTWVGSYWVGADGN
+544 NTWVGSYWVGADGK
-558 WIPNYDPDQNAKWV
+558 WIPNYDPDVNANWV
-572 QDGNTWYYQRT
+572 KSGNTWYYQRP
-583 DGSRITNSWKKING
+583 DGSKLTNSWKRIN
-597 TWYYFAGSGA
+597 
-607 MLTGWNVVGGSW
+607 
-619 YFFNGSGAMQT
+619 
-630 GWGQVDG
+630 G
-637 SWYYFGG
+637 SWYYFGA
-644 DGAMKTGWIND
+644 DGAMTTGWKYVDGYKFYFGTD
-655 GKRNYY
+655 GKMVQDVD
-661 LKPNGVWKNI
+661 K
-671 LIGVIGNNEAG
+671 LIGKQSSYRITVNRVKCQVTVYAANETGNYCIPVKTFTCSVGKAG
-682 AATTAA
+682 TPTHAGTYATLKKQNPVELMGPSWGKYGTQINNYGDWFHSVACSNPDPTYALAAGNYNMLGQPASHGCVRLCVRDA
-688 KVREM
+688 KWIYDNCGLYTR
-693 GVDAVIVTGGY
+693 VDISDTEYTPFDKAPTIKIPASQNW
-704 DPSQYDGII
+704 DP
-713 IPGGGDLDPSRY
+713 
-725 GQANTGS
+725 T
-732 SNIDNVL
+732 
-739 DDRQIDAV
+739 DA
-747 KRSAEAG
+747 
-754 KPVLGICKGIQLVNV
+754 
-769 AFGGTLNQNIG
+769 
-780 GHMGVWHSAHVV
+780 
-792 AGGWLSGVY
+792 
-801 SGSVSVL
+801 
-808 SYHHQSIRDLAPGF
+808 D
-822 QVDMRAGDGTV
+822 
-833 EAISNSAKRVYGVQF
+833 AKR
-848 HPEQMNNDAGNR
+848 
-860 CMKQFVAIC
+860 
-869 TN
+869 

>member
-37 DSAENEQ
+37 DSVENEQ

-64 EEKSADA
+64 EEKTADA
-71 AGAEKEVTPTWEKHK
+71 DGKEKEVTPTWEKYE
-86 TDGGEA
+86 TENGDV

-98 ESTDPDNDGYAH
+98 ESTPPDNDGYAR
-110 DTVYTNDGKTYCFNE
+110 DTVYTNNGNTYYINKD
-125 EGDMTTGYV
+125 GDMSTGYV
-134 KVDASA
+134 KVD
-140 TDSSATDPSAVKL
+140 DSATDPSADKL
-153 DPGLYYFSKEGNDPS
+153 EPGLYYFSKEGNDPS
-168 TDTLGSMLKDCWA
+168 ADTLGSMLKDCWA

-209 QPEEDWYY
+209 QPEKDWYY

-242 KGVAAIQ
+242 KGVATIQ

-356 GRVATGWRAINGKWY
+356 GRVATGWRVINGKWY

-441 AMKTGWYQVN
+441 AMKTGWYQVK
-451 GAWYYSN
+451 GVWYYSN
-458 GSGAMQTGWLNRGGT
+458 GSGAMVTGWLNRGGT

-480 GAMVEGWAYIGGSWY
+480 GAMATGWINLGGTWY
-495 YMVPGNGAMVGAG
+495 YLNPGNGDMVGAG
-508 WHLIDNSWYYMNG
+508 WHLINNKWYYFGG
-521 SGAMCSNRWIGNY
+521 SGAMYSNRWIGNY
-534 YVGGSGAMLT
+534 YVGGNGEMLT
-544 NTWVGSYWVGADGN
+544 NTWVGSYWVGADGK
-558 WIPNYDPDQNAKWV
+558 WIPNYDPDVNANWV
-572 QDGNTWYYQRT
+572 KSGNTWYYQRP
-583 DGSRITNSWKKING
+583 DGSKLTNSWKRIN
-597 TWYYFAGSGA
+597 
-607 MLTGWNVVGGSW
+607 
-619 YFFNGSGAMQT
+619 
-630 GWGQVDG
+630 G
-637 SWYYFGG
+637 SWYYFGA
-644 DGAMKTGWIND
+644 DGAMTTGWKYVDGYKFYFGTD
-655 GKRNYY
+655 GKMVQDVD
-661 LKPNGVWKNI
+661 K
-671 LIGVIGNNEAG
+671 LIGKQSSYRITVNRVKCQVTVYAANETGNYCIPVKTFTCSVGKAG
-682 AATTAA
+682 TPTHAGTYATLKKQNPVELMGPSWGKYGTQINNYGDWFHSVACSNPDPTYALAAGNYNMLGQPASHGCVRLCVRDA
-688 KVREM
+688 KWIYDNCGLYTR
-693 GVDAVIVTGGY
+693 VDISDTEYTPFDKAPTIKIPASQNW
-704 DPSQYDGII
+704 DP
-713 IPGGGDLDPSRY
+713 
-725 GQANTGS
+725 T
-732 SNIDNVL
+732 
-739 DDRQIDAV
+739 DA
-747 KRSAEAG
+747 
-754 KPVLGICKGIQLVNV
+754 
-769 AFGGTLNQNIG
+769 
-780 GHMGVWHSAHVV
+780 
-792 AGGWLSGVY
+792 
-801 SGSVSVL
+801 
-808 SYHHQSIRDLAPGF
+808 D
-822 QVDMRAGDGTV
+822 
-833 EAISNSAKRVYGVQF
+833 AKR
-848 HPEQMNNDAGNR
+848 
-860 CMKQFVAIC
+860 
-869 TN
+869 

>member
-37 DSAENEQ
+37 DSVENEQ
-44 EQEAPKEN
+44 EQEASKEN
-52 STDAAQIPQIQD
+52 ETDAAQIPQIQD

-71 AGAEKEVTPTWEKHK
+71 AGAEKEVAPTWEKHK

-98 ESTDPDNDGYAH
+98 ESTAPDNDGYAH
-110 DTVYTNDGKTYCFNE
+110 DTVYTNDGKIYYVYTIDGKTYCINKD
-125 EGDMTTGYV
+125 GDMTTGYV

-140 TDSSATDPSAVKL
+140 TDPSATDPSAVKL

-181 QEADENGAWH
+181 QEADENGAWY
-191 YLGSDGKAVNT
+191 YLGSDGKTKNT
-202 GEKAGWQ
+202 GEKTGWQ

-222 TIDTSKAGWVQI
+222 TIDTSKTGWVQI
-234 ENVWMKAG
+234 ENVWMKAD

-249 KAGWYQIENRWYM
+249 NAGWYQIENRWYM
-262 LKNDGS
+262 LKNDGT
-268 RDTSKVNWQQINGNW
+268 RDTSKVNWQQINGSW

-314 VPQNGFQT
+314 VPQNGFQI

-346 MNGSWYWIEN
+346 MNGAWYWIEN
-356 GRVATGWRAINGKWY
+356 GRVATGWRVINGKWY

-441 AMKTGWYQVN
+441 AMKTGWYQVK
-451 GAWYYSN
+451 GVWYYSN
-458 GSGAMQTGWLNRGGT
+458 GSGAMVTGWLNRGGT

-480 GAMVEGWAYIGGSWY
+480 GAMATGWINLGGTWY
-495 YMVPGNGAMVGAG
+495 YLNPGNGDMVGAG
-508 WHLIDNSWYYMNG
+508 WHLINNKWYYFGG
-521 SGAMCSNRWIGNY
+521 SGAMYSNRWIGNY
-534 YVGGSGAMLT
+534 YVGGNGEMLT
-544 NTWVGSYWVGADGN
+544 NTWVGSYWVGADGK
-558 WIPNYDPDQNAKWV
+558 WIPNYDPDVNANWV
-572 QDGNTWYYQRT
+572 KSGNTWYYQRP
-583 DGSRITNSWKKING
+583 DGSKLTNSWKRIN
-597 TWYYFAGSGA
+597 
-607 MLTGWNVVGGSW
+607 
-619 YFFNGSGAMQT
+619 
-630 GWGQVDG
+630 G
-637 SWYYFGG
+637 SWYYFGA
-644 DGAMKTGWIND
+644 DGAMTTGWKYVDGYKFYFGTD
-655 GKRNYY
+655 GKMVQDVD
-661 LKPNGVWKNI
+661 K
-671 LIGVIGNNEAG
+671 LIGKQSSYRITVNRVKCQVTVYAANETGNYCIPVKTFTCSVGKAG
-682 AATTAA
+682 TPTHAGTYATLKKQNPVELMGPSWGKYGTQINNYGDWFHSVACSNPDPTYALAAGNYNMLGQPASHGCVRLCVRDA
-688 KVREM
+688 KWIYDNCGLYTR
-693 GVDAVIVTGGY
+693 VDISDTEYTPFDKAPTIKIPASQNW
-704 DPSQYDGII
+704 DP
-713 IPGGGDLDPSRY
+713 
-725 GQANTGS
+725 T
-732 SNIDNVL
+732 
-739 DDRQIDAV
+739 DA
-747 KRSAEAG
+747 
-754 KPVLGICKGIQLVNV
+754 
-769 AFGGTLNQNIG
+769 
-780 GHMGVWHSAHVV
+780 
-792 AGGWLSGVY
+792 
-801 SGSVSVL
+801 
-808 SYHHQSIRDLAPGF
+808 D
-822 QVDMRAGDGTV
+822 
-833 EAISNSAKRVYGVQF
+833 AKR
-848 HPEQMNNDAGNR
+848 
-860 CMKQFVAIC
+860 
-869 TN
+869 

>member
-37 DSAENEQ
+37 DSVENEQ
-44 EQEAPKEN
+44 EQEASKEN
-52 STDAAQIPQIQD
+52 ETDAAQIPQIQD

-71 AGAEKEVTPTWEKHK
+71 AGAEKEVAPTWEKHE
-86 TDGGEA
+86 TENGDA

-98 ESTDPDNDGYAH
+98 ESTPPDNDGYAR
-110 DTVYTNDGKTYCFNE
+110 DTVYTNNGNTYYINKD
-125 EGDMTTGYV
+125 GDMSIGYV
-134 KVDASA
+134 KVD
-140 TDSSATDPSAVKL
+140 DSATDPSADKL
-153 DPGLYYFSKEGNDPS
+153 EPGLYYFSKEGNDPS
-168 TDTLGSMLKDCWA
+168 VDTLGSMLKDCWA

-209 QPEEDWYY
+209 QPEKDWYY

-356 GRVATGWRAINGKWY
+356 GRVATGWRVINGKWY

-402 STTGWYLMNGTW
+402 STTGWYLLNGTW

-429 VGGTWYYMGENG
+429 VGGTW
-441 AMKTGWYQVN
+441 
-451 GAWYYSN
+451 
-458 GSGAMQTGWLNRGGT
+458 
-473 WYYLTGS
+473 
-480 GAMVEGWAYIGGSWY
+480 
-495 YMVPGNGAMVGAG
+495 
-508 WHLIDNSWYYMNG
+508 
-521 SGAMCSNRWIGNY
+521 
-534 YVGGSGAMLT
+534 
-544 NTWVGSYWVGADGN
+544 
-558 WIPNYDPDQNAKWV
+558 
-572 QDGNTWYYQRT
+572 
-583 DGSRITNSWKKING
+583 
-597 TWYYFAGSGA
+597 
-607 MLTGWNVVGGSW
+607 
-619 YFFNGSGAMQT
+619 
-630 GWGQVDG
+630 
-637 SWYYFGG
+637 
-644 DGAMKTGWIND
+644 
-655 GKRNYY
+655 
-661 LKPNGVWKNI
+661 
-671 LIGVIGNNEAG
+671 
-682 AATTAA
+682 
-688 KVREM
+688 
-693 GVDAVIVTGGY
+693 
-704 DPSQYDGII
+704 
-713 IPGGGDLDPSRY
+713 
-725 GQANTGS
+725 
-732 SNIDNVL
+732 
-739 DDRQIDAV
+739 
-747 KRSAEAG
+747 
-754 KPVLGICKGIQLVNV
+754 
-769 AFGGTLNQNIG
+769 
-780 GHMGVWHSAHVV
+780 
-792 AGGWLSGVY
+792 
-801 SGSVSVL
+801 
-808 SYHHQSIRDLAPGF
+808 
-822 QVDMRAGDGTV
+822 
-833 EAISNSAKRVYGVQF
+833 
-848 HPEQMNNDAGNR
+848 
-860 CMKQFVAIC
+860 
-869 TN
+869 

>member
-1 MKKRRGILFA
+1 MYVRKNTGGEQMKKRRGILFA
-11 LGIVLTL
+11 LGIVLSL

-37 DSAENEQ
+37 DSVENEQ
-44 EQEAPKEN
+44 AQEASKEN
-52 STDAAQIPQIQD
+52 ETDAAQIPQIQD
-64 EEKSADA
+64 EEKTADA
-71 AGAEKEVTPTWEKHK
+71 DGKEKEVTPTWEKYE
-86 TDGGEA
+86 TENGDV

-98 ESTDPDNDGYAH
+98 ESTPPDNDGYAR
-110 DTVYTNDGKTYCFNE
+110 DTVYTNNGNTYYINKDR
-125 EGDMTTGYV
+125 DMSTGYV
-134 KVDASA
+134 KVD
-140 TDSSATDPSAVKL
+140 DSATDPSADKL
-153 DPGLYYFSKEGNDPS
+153 EPGLYYFSKEGNDPS
-168 TDTLGSMLKDCWA
+168 ADTLGSMLKDCWA

-209 QPEEDWYY
+209 QPEKDWYY

-242 KGVAAIQ
+242 KGVATIQ

-356 GRVATGWRAINGKWY
+356 ERVATGWRVINGKWY

-441 AMKTGWYQVN
+441 AMKTGWYQVK
-451 GAWYYSN
+451 GVWYYSN

-480 GAMVEGWAYIGGSWY
+480 GAMATGWINLGGTWY
-495 YMVPGNGAMVGAG
+495 YLNPGNGDMVGAG
-508 WHLIDNSWYYMNG
+508 WHLINNKWYYFGG
-521 SGAMCSNRWIGNY
+521 SGAMYSNRWIGNY
-534 YVGGSGAMLT
+534 YVGGNGEMLT
-544 NTWVGSYWVGADGN
+544 NTWVGSYWVGADGK
-558 WIPNYDPDQNAKWV
+558 WIPNYDPDVNANWV
-572 QDGNTWYYQRT
+572 KSGNTWYYQRP
-583 DGSRITNSWKKING
+583 DGSKLTNSWKRIN
-597 TWYYFAGSGA
+597 
-607 MLTGWNVVGGSW
+607 
-619 YFFNGSGAMQT
+619 
-630 GWGQVDG
+630 G
-637 SWYYFGG
+637 SWYYFGA
-644 DGAMKTGWIND
+644 DGAMTTGWKYVDGYKFYFGTD
-655 GKRNYY
+655 GKMVQDVD
-661 LKPNGVWKNI
+661 K
-671 LIGVIGNNEAG
+671 LIGKQSSYRITVNRVKCQVTVYAANETGNYCIPVKTFTCSVGKAG
-682 AATTAA
+682 TPTHAGTYATLKKQNPVELMGPSWGKYGTQINNYGDWFHSVACSNPDPTYALAAGNYNMLGQPASHGCVRLCVRDA
-688 KVREM
+688 KWIYDNCGLYTR
-693 GVDAVIVTGGY
+693 VDISDTEYTPFDKAPTIKIPASQNW
-704 DPSQYDGII
+704 DP
-713 IPGGGDLDPSRY
+713 
-725 GQANTGS
+725 T
-732 SNIDNVL
+732 
-739 DDRQIDAV
+739 DA
-747 KRSAEAG
+747 
-754 KPVLGICKGIQLVNV
+754 
-769 AFGGTLNQNIG
+769 
-780 GHMGVWHSAHVV
+780 
-792 AGGWLSGVY
+792 
-801 SGSVSVL
+801 
-808 SYHHQSIRDLAPGF
+808 D
-822 QVDMRAGDGTV
+822 
-833 EAISNSAKRVYGVQF
+833 AKR
-848 HPEQMNNDAGNR
+848 
-860 CMKQFVAIC
+860 
-869 TN
+869 

>member
-11 LGIVLTL
+11 LGIVLSL

-37 DSAENEQ
+37 DSVENEQ
-44 EQEAPKEN
+44 AQEASKEN
-52 STDAAQIPQIQD
+52 ETDAAQIPQIQD

-71 AGAEKEVTPTWEKHK
+71 AGAEKKVAPTWEKHK

-98 ESTDPDNDGYAH
+98 ENSYAH
-110 DTVYTNDGKTYCFNE
+110 DTFYINNGKTYYINKD
-125 EGDMTTGYV
+125 GDMTTGYV
-134 KVDASA
+134 KVDHPA
-140 TDSSATDPSAVKL
+140 TDLSAVKF

-191 YLGSDGKAVNT
+191 YLGSNGKAGNT
-202 GEKAGWQ
+202 GEKTGWQ

-222 TIDTSKAGWVQI
+222 TIDTSKTGWVQI
-234 ENVWMKAG
+234 ENVWMKAD

-249 KAGWYQIENRWYM
+249 NAGWYQIENRWYM
-262 LKNDGS
+262 LKNDGT
-268 RDTSKVNWQQINGNW
+268 RDTSKVNWQQINGSW

-346 MNGSWYWIEN
+346 MNGAWYWIEN
-356 GRVATGWRAINGKWY
+356 GRVATGWRVINGKWY

-402 STTGWYLMNGTW
+402 STTGWYQLNGTW

-441 AMKTGWYQVN
+441 AMKTGWYQVK
-451 GAWYYSN
+451 GVWYYSN

-480 GAMVEGWAYIGGSWY
+480 GAMATGWINLGGTWY
-495 YMVPGNGAMVGAG
+495 YLNPGNGDMVGAG
-508 WHLIDNSWYYMNG
+508 WHLINNQWYYFGG
-521 SGAMCSNRWIGNY
+521 SGAMYSNRWIGNY
-534 YVGGSGAMLT
+534 YVGGNGNMLS
-544 NTWVGSYWVGADGN
+544 NTWVGSYWVGADGK
-558 WIPNYDPDQNAKWV
+558 WIPNYDPDANANWV
-572 QDGNTWYYQRT
+572 KSGNTWYYQRP
-583 DGSRITNSWKKING
+583 DGSKLTNSWKRIN
-597 TWYYFAGSGA
+597 
-607 MLTGWNVVGGSW
+607 
-619 YFFNGSGAMQT
+619 
-630 GWGQVDG
+630 G
-637 SWYYFGG
+637 SWYYFGA
-644 DGAMKTGWIND
+644 DGAMTTGWKYVDGYKFYFGTD
-655 GKRNYY
+655 GKMVQDVD
-661 LKPNGVWKNI
+661 K
-671 LIGVIGNNEAG
+671 LIGKQSSYKLTVNRVKCQVTVYAANETGNYCIPVKTFTCSVG
-682 AATTAA
+682 KAATPTHVGTYQT
-688 KVREM
+688 VRKSNPVELM
-693 GVDAVIVTGGY
+693 GPSWGKYGTQINAYGDWFHSVACSNP
-704 DPSQYDGII
+704 DP
-713 IPGGGDLDPSRY
+713 
-725 GQANTGS
+725 T
-732 SNIDNVL
+732 
-739 DDRQIDAV
+739 
-747 KRSAEAG
+747 
-754 KPVLGICKGIQLVNV
+754 
-769 AFGGTLNQNIG
+769 
-780 GHMGVWHSAHVV
+780 
-792 AGGWLSGVY
+792 Y
-801 SGSVSVL
+801 S
-808 SYHHQSIRDLAPGF
+808 LA
-822 QVDMRAGDGTV
+822 
-833 EAISNSAKRVYGVQF
+833 
-848 HPEQMNNDAGNR
+848 AGNYNMLGQPASHGCVR
-860 CMKQFVAIC
+860 LCVRDAKWIYDNCGLYTTVVVSDTEYTPFDKVPTIKIPAGQNWDPTDTDARR
-869 TN
+869 

>member
-1 MKKRRGILFA
+1 MYVRKNTGGEQMKKRKGILFA
-11 LGIVLTL
+11 LGIVLSL

-37 DSAENEQ
+37 DSVENEQ
-44 EQEAPKEN
+44 EQEASKEN
-52 STDAAQIPQIQD
+52 ETDAAQIPQIQD

-71 AGAEKEVTPTWEKHK
+71 AGAEKEVAPTWEKHK

-98 ESTDPDNDGYAH
+98 DAR
-110 DTVYTNDGKTYCFNE
+110 DTFYTNDGKTYYINKD
-125 EGDMTTGYV
+125 GDMTTGYV

-140 TDSSATDPSAVKL
+140 TDPSATDPSAVKL

-202 GEKAGWQ
+202 GKKTGWQ

-222 TIDTSKAGWVQI
+222 TIDTSKTGWVQI
-234 ENVWMKAG
+234 ENVWMKAD

-249 KAGWYQIENRWYM
+249 NAGWYQIENRWYM
-262 LKNDGS
+262 LKNDGT
-268 RDTSKVNWQQINGNW
+268 RDTSKVNWQQINGSW

-346 MNGSWYWIEN
+346 MNGAWYWIEN
-356 GRVATGWRAINGKWY
+356 GRVATGWRVINGKWY

-441 AMKTGWYQVN
+441 AMKTGWYQVK
-451 GAWYYSN
+451 GVWYYAN

-480 GAMVEGWAYIGGSWY
+480 GAMATGWINLGGTWY
-495 YMVPGNGAMVGAG
+495 YLNPGNGDMVGAG
-508 WHLIDNSWYYMNG
+508 WHLINNKWYYFGG
-521 SGAMCSNRWIGNY
+521 SGAMYSNRWIGNY
-534 YVGGSGAMLT
+534 YVGGNGEMLT
-544 NTWVGSYWVGADGN
+544 NTWVGSYWVGADGK
-558 WIPNYDPDQNAKWV
+558 WIPNYDPDANANWV
-572 QDGNTWYYQRT
+572 KSGNTWYYQRP
-583 DGSRITNSWKKING
+583 DGSKLTNSWKRIN
-597 TWYYFAGSGA
+597 
-607 MLTGWNVVGGSW
+607 
-619 YFFNGSGAMQT
+619 
-630 GWGQVDG
+630 G
-637 SWYYFGG
+637 SWYYFGA
-644 DGAMKTGWIND
+644 DGAMTTGWKYVDGYKFYFGTD
-655 GKRNYY
+655 GKM
-661 LKPNGVWKNI
+661 VQDVDS
-671 LIGVIGNNEAG
+671 LIGKQSSYKLTVNRVKCQVTAYAANETGNYCIPVKTFTCSVG
-682 AATTAA
+682 KAATPTHVGTYQTLR
-688 KVREM
+688 KSNPVELM
-693 GVDAVIVTGGY
+693 GPSWGKYGTQINAYGDWFHSVACSNP
-704 DPSQYDGII
+704 DP
-713 IPGGGDLDPSRY
+713 
-725 GQANTGS
+725 T
-732 SNIDNVL
+732 
-739 DDRQIDAV
+739 
-747 KRSAEAG
+747 
-754 KPVLGICKGIQLVNV
+754 
-769 AFGGTLNQNIG
+769 
-780 GHMGVWHSAHVV
+780 
-792 AGGWLSGVY
+792 Y
-801 SGSVSVL
+801 S
-808 SYHHQSIRDLAPGF
+808 LA
-822 QVDMRAGDGTV
+822 
-833 EAISNSAKRVYGVQF
+833 
-848 HPEQMNNDAGNR
+848 AGNYNMLGQPASHGCVR
-860 CMKQFVAIC
+860 LCVRDAKWIYDNCGLYTTVVVSDTEYTPFDKVPTIKIPAGQNWDPTDTDARR
-869 TN
+869 

>member
-37 DSAENEQ
+37 DSVENEQ
-44 EQEAPKEN
+44 EQEASKEN
-52 STDAAQIPQIQD
+52 ETDAAQIPQIQD

-71 AGAEKEVTPTWEKHK
+71 AGAEKEVAPTWEKHE
-86 TDGGEA
+86 TENGDA

-98 ESTDPDNDGYAH
+98 ESTPPDNDGYAR
-110 DTVYTNDGKTYCFNE
+110 DTVYTNNGNTYYINKDE
-125 EGDMTTGYV
+125 DMSIGYV
-134 KVDASA
+134 KVD
-140 TDSSATDPSAVKL
+140 DSATDPSADKL
-153 DPGLYYFSKEGNDPS
+153 EPGLYYFSKEGNDPS
-168 TDTLGSMLKDCWA
+168 VDTLGSMLKDCWA

-209 QPEEDWYY
+209 QPEKDWYY

-356 GRVATGWRAINGKWY
+356 GRVATGWRVINGKWY

-441 AMKTGWYQVN
+441 AMKTGWYQVK
-451 GAWYYSN
+451 GVWYYSN
-458 GSGAMQTGWLNRGGT
+458 GSGAMVTGWLNRGGT

-480 GAMVEGWAYIGGSWY
+480 GAMATGWINLGGTWY
-495 YMVPGNGAMVGAG
+495 YLNPGNGDMVGAG
-508 WHLIDNSWYYMNG
+508 WHLINNKWYYFGG
-521 SGAMCSNRWIGNY
+521 SGAMYSNRWIGNY
-534 YVGGSGAMLT
+534 YVGGNGEMLT
-544 NTWVGSYWVGADGN
+544 NTWVGSYQVGADRK
-558 WIPNYDPDQNAKWV
+558 WIPNYDPDVNANWV
-572 QDGNTWYYQRT
+572 KSGNTWYYQRP
-583 DGSRITNSWKKING
+583 DGSKLTNSWKRIN
-597 TWYYFAGSGA
+597 
-607 MLTGWNVVGGSW
+607 
-619 YFFNGSGAMQT
+619 
-630 GWGQVDG
+630 G
-637 SWYYFGG
+637 SWYYFGA
-644 DGAMKTGWIND
+644 DGAMTTGWKYVDGYKFYFGTD
-655 GKRNYY
+655 GKMVQDVD
-661 LKPNGVWKNI
+661 K
-671 LIGVIGNNEAG
+671 LIGKQSSYRITVNRVKCQVTVYAANETGNYCIPVKTFTCSVGKAG
-682 AATTAA
+682 TPTHAGTYATLKKQNPVELMGPSWGKYGTQINNYGDWFHSVACSNPDPTYALAAGNYNMLGQPASHGCVRLCVRDA
-688 KVREM
+688 KWIYDNCGLYTR
-693 GVDAVIVTGGY
+693 VDISDTEYTPFDKAPTIKIPASQNW
-704 DPSQYDGII
+704 DP
-713 IPGGGDLDPSRY
+713 
-725 GQANTGS
+725 T
-732 SNIDNVL
+732 
-739 DDRQIDAV
+739 DA
-747 KRSAEAG
+747 
-754 KPVLGICKGIQLVNV
+754 
-769 AFGGTLNQNIG
+769 
-780 GHMGVWHSAHVV
+780 
-792 AGGWLSGVY
+792 
-801 SGSVSVL
+801 
-808 SYHHQSIRDLAPGF
+808 D
-822 QVDMRAGDGTV
+822 
-833 EAISNSAKRVYGVQF
+833 AKR
-848 HPEQMNNDAGNR
+848 
-860 CMKQFVAIC
+860 
-869 TN
+869 

>member
-1 MKKRRGILFA
+1 MYVRKNTGGEQMKKRRGILFA
-11 LGIVLTL
+11 LGIVLSL

-37 DSAENEQ
+37 DSVENEQ
-44 EQEAPKEN
+44 AQEASKEN
-52 STDAAQIPQIQD
+52 ETDAAQIPQIQD
-64 EEKSADA
+64 EEKTADA
-71 AGAEKEVTPTWEKHK
+71 DGKEKEVTPTWEKYE
-86 TDGGEA
+86 TENGDV

-98 ESTDPDNDGYAH
+98 ESTPPDNDGYAR
-110 DTVYTNDGKTYCFNE
+110 DTVYTNNGNTYYINKDR
-125 EGDMTTGYV
+125 DMSTGYV
-134 KVDASA
+134 KVD
-140 TDSSATDPSAVKL
+140 DSATDPSADKL
-153 DPGLYYFSKEGNDPS
+153 EPGLYYFSKEGNDPS
-168 TDTLGSMLKDCWA
+168 ADTLGSMLKDCWA

-209 QPEEDWYY
+209 QPEKDWYY

-242 KGVAAIQ
+242 KGVATIQ

-356 GRVATGWRAINGKWY
+356 GRVATGWRVINGKWY

-441 AMKTGWYQVN
+441 AMKTGWYQVK
-451 GAWYYSN
+451 GVWYYSN

-480 GAMVEGWAYIGGSWY
+480 GAMATGWINLGGTWY
-495 YMVPGNGAMVGAG
+495 YLNPGNGDMVGAG
-508 WHLIDNSWYYMNG
+508 WHLINNKWYYFGG
-521 SGAMCSNRWIGNY
+521 SGAMYSNRWIGNY
-534 YVGGSGAMLT
+534 YVGGNGEMLT
-544 NTWVGSYWVGADGN
+544 NTWVGSYWVGADGK
-558 WIPNYDPDQNAKWV
+558 WIPNYDPDVNANWV
-572 QDGNTWYYQRT
+572 KSGNTWYYQRP
-583 DGSRITNSWKKING
+583 DGSKLTNSWKRIN
-597 TWYYFAGSGA
+597 
-607 MLTGWNVVGGSW
+607 
-619 YFFNGSGAMQT
+619 
-630 GWGQVDG
+630 G
-637 SWYYFGG
+637 SWYYFGA
-644 DGAMKTGWIND
+644 DGAMTTGWKYVDGYKFYFGTD
-655 GKRNYY
+655 GKMVQDVD
-661 LKPNGVWKNI
+661 K
-671 LIGVIGNNEAG
+671 LIGKQSSYKITVNRVKCQVTVYAANETGNYCIPVKTFTCSVGKAG
-682 AATTAA
+682 TPTHAGTYATLKKQNPVELMGPSWGKYGTQINNYGDWFHSVACSNPDPTYALAAGNYNMLGQPASHGCVRLCVRDA
-688 KVREM
+688 KWTYDNCGLYTR
-693 GVDAVIVTGGY
+693 VDISDTEYTPFDKAPTIKIPASQNW
-704 DPSQYDGII
+704 DP
-713 IPGGGDLDPSRY
+713 
-725 GQANTGS
+725 T
-732 SNIDNVL
+732 
-739 DDRQIDAV
+739 DA
-747 KRSAEAG
+747 
-754 KPVLGICKGIQLVNV
+754 
-769 AFGGTLNQNIG
+769 
-780 GHMGVWHSAHVV
+780 
-792 AGGWLSGVY
+792 
-801 SGSVSVL
+801 
-808 SYHHQSIRDLAPGF
+808 D
-822 QVDMRAGDGTV
+822 
-833 EAISNSAKRVYGVQF
+833 AKR
-848 HPEQMNNDAGNR
+848 
-860 CMKQFVAIC
+860 
-869 TN
+869 

>member
-1 MKKRRGILFA
+1 MKKRRSILFA

-52 STDAAQIPQIQD
+52 NTDAAQIPQIQD

-98 ESTDPDNDGYAH
+98 ENTDPDNDGYAH
-110 DTVYTNDGKTYCFNE
+110 DTVYTNDGKTYYINE
-125 EGDMTTGYV
+125 DGDMTTGYV
-134 KVDASA
+134 KVD
-140 TDSSATDPSAVKL
+140 DSATDPSADKL
-153 DPGLYYFSKEGNDPS
+153 EPGLYYFSKEGNDPS
-168 TDTLGSMLKDCWA
+168 VDTLGSMLKDCWA

-209 QPEEDWYY
+209 KPEEDWYY

-222 TIDTSKAGWVQI
+222 TIDTSKTGWVQI
-234 ENVWMKAG
+234 ENVWMKAD

-249 KAGWYQIENRWYM
+249 NAGWYQIENRWYM
-262 LKNDGS
+262 LKNDGT
-268 RDTSKVNWQQINGNW
+268 RDTSKVNWQQINGSW

-356 GRVATGWRAINGKWY
+356 GRVATGWRVINGKWY

-402 STTGWYLMNGTW
+402 TTTGWYLMNGTW

-480 GAMVEGWAYIGGSWY
+480 GAMATGWINLGGTWY
-495 YMVPGNGAMVGAG
+495 YLNPGNGDMVGSG
-508 WHLIDNSWYYMNG
+508 WHLINNKWYYFGG
-521 SGAMCSNRWIGNY
+521 SGAMYSNRWIGNY
-534 YVGGSGAMLT
+534 YVGGNGEMMT
-544 NTWVGSYWVGADGN
+544 NTWVGSYWVGADGK
-558 WIPNYDPDQNAKWV
+558 WIPNYDPDANANWV
-572 QDGNTWYYQRT
+572 KSGNTWYYQRP
-583 DGSRITNSWKKING
+583 DGNRLTNSWKRIN
-597 TWYYFAGSGA
+597 
-607 MLTGWNVVGGSW
+607 
-619 YFFNGSGAMQT
+619 
-630 GWGQVDG
+630 G
-637 SWYYFGG
+637 SWYYFGA
-644 DGAMKTGWIND
+644 DGAMTTGWKYVDGYKFYFGTD
-655 GKRNYY
+655 GKMVQDVD
-661 LKPNGVWKNI
+661 K
-671 LIGVIGNNEAG
+671 LIGKQSSYRITVNRVKCQVTVYAANETGNYCIPVKTFTCSVGKAG
-682 AATTAA
+682 TPTHAGTYATLKKQNPVELMGPSWGKYGTQINNYGDWFHSVACSNPDPTYALAAGNYNMLGPPASHGCVRLCVRDA
-688 KVREM
+688 KWIYDNCGLYTR
-693 GVDAVIVTGGY
+693 VDISDTEYTPFDKAPTIKIPAGQNW
-704 DPSQYDGII
+704 DP
-713 IPGGGDLDPSRY
+713 
-725 GQANTGS
+725 T
-732 SNIDNVL
+732 
-739 DDRQIDAV
+739 DA
-747 KRSAEAG
+747 
-754 KPVLGICKGIQLVNV
+754 
-769 AFGGTLNQNIG
+769 
-780 GHMGVWHSAHVV
+780 
-792 AGGWLSGVY
+792 
-801 SGSVSVL
+801 
-808 SYHHQSIRDLAPGF
+808 D
-822 QVDMRAGDGTV
+822 
-833 EAISNSAKRVYGVQF
+833 AKR
-848 HPEQMNNDAGNR
+848 
-860 CMKQFVAIC
+860 
-869 TN
+869 

>member
-1 MKKRRGILFA
+1 MKKRRSILFA

-18 SVAVPAVA
+18 SVAVPTIA

-44 EQEAPKEN
+44 EQEASKEN
-52 STDAAQIPQIQD
+52 ETDAAQIPQIQD

-71 AGAEKEVTPTWEKHK
+71 AGAEKEVAPTWEKHK

-98 ESTDPDNDGYAH
+98 ENTDPDNDGYAH
-110 DTVYTNDGKTYCFNE
+110 DTVYTNDGKTYYINE
-125 EGDMTTGYV
+125 DGDMTTGYV
-134 KVDASA
+134 KVD
-140 TDSSATDPSAVKL
+140 DSATDPSADKL
-153 DPGLYYFSKEGNDPS
+153 EPGLYYFSKEGNDPS
-168 TDTLGSMLKDCWA
+168 ADTLGSMLKDCWA

-222 TIDTSKAGWVQI
+222 TIDTSKTGWVQI
-234 ENVWMKAG
+234 ENVWMKAD

-249 KAGWYQIENRWYM
+249 NAGWYQIENRWYM

-268 RDTSKVNWQQINGNW
+268 RDTSKVNWQQINGSW
-283 YFLKADGSRDTSK
+283 YFLKTDGSRDTSK

-356 GRVATGWRAINGKWY
+356 GRVATGWRVINGKWY

-402 STTGWYLMNGTW
+402 STTGWYLLNGTW

-441 AMKTGWYQVN
+441 AMKTGWYQVK

-480 GAMVEGWAYIGGSWY
+480 GAMATGWINLGGTWY
-495 YMVPGNGAMVGAG
+495 YLNPGNGDMVGAG
-508 WHLIDNSWYYMNG
+508 WHLINNKWYYFGG
-521 SGAMCSNRWIGNY
+521 SGAMYSNRWIGNY
-534 YVGGSGAMLT
+534 YVGGNGEMMT
-544 NTWVGSYWVGADGN
+544 NTWVGSYWVGADGK
-558 WIPNYDPDQNAKWV
+558 WIPNYNPDANANWV
-572 QDGNTWYYQRT
+572 KSGNTWYYQRP
-583 DGSRITNSWKKING
+583 DGSKLTNSWKRIN
-597 TWYYFAGSGA
+597 
-607 MLTGWNVVGGSW
+607 
-619 YFFNGSGAMQT
+619 
-630 GWGQVDG
+630 G
-637 SWYYFGG
+637 SWYYFGA
-644 DGAMKTGWIND
+644 DGAMTTGWKYVDGYKFYFGTD
-655 GKRNYY
+655 GKMVQDVD
-661 LKPNGVWKNI
+661 K
-671 LIGVIGNNEAG
+671 LIGKQSSYRITVNRVKCQVTVYAANETGNYCIPVKTFTCSVGKAG
-682 AATTAA
+682 TPTHAGTYATLKKQNPVELMGPSWGKYGTQINNYGDWFHSVACSNPDPTYALAAGNYNMLGQPASHGCVRLCVRDA
-688 KVREM
+688 KWIYDNCGLYTR
-693 GVDAVIVTGGY
+693 VDISDTEYTPFDKAPTIKIPAGQNW
-704 DPSQYDGII
+704 DP
-713 IPGGGDLDPSRY
+713 
-725 GQANTGS
+725 T
-732 SNIDNVL
+732 
-739 DDRQIDAV
+739 DA
-747 KRSAEAG
+747 
-754 KPVLGICKGIQLVNV
+754 
-769 AFGGTLNQNIG
+769 
-780 GHMGVWHSAHVV
+780 
-792 AGGWLSGVY
+792 
-801 SGSVSVL
+801 
-808 SYHHQSIRDLAPGF
+808 D
-822 QVDMRAGDGTV
+822 
-833 EAISNSAKRVYGVQF
+833 AKR
-848 HPEQMNNDAGNR
+848 
-860 CMKQFVAIC
+860 
-869 TN
+869 

>member
-1 MKKRRGILFA
+1 MYVRKNTGGAQMKKRRGILFA

-37 DSAENEQ
+37 DSVENEQ
-44 EQEAPKEN
+44 EQEASKEN
-52 STDAAQIPQIQD
+52 ETDAAQIPQIQD

-71 AGAEKEVTPTWEKHK
+71 AGAEKEVAPTWEKHE
-86 TDGGEA
+86 TENGDA

-98 ESTDPDNDGYAH
+98 ESTPPDNDGYAR
-110 DTVYTNDGKTYCFNE
+110 DTVYTNNGNTYYINKD
-125 EGDMTTGYV
+125 GDMSIGYV
-134 KVDASA
+134 KVD
-140 TDSSATDPSAVKL
+140 DSATDPSADKL
-153 DPGLYYFSKEGNDPS
+153 EPGLYYFSKEGNDPS
-168 TDTLGSMLKDCWA
+168 ADTLGSMLKDCWA

-209 QPEEDWYY
+209 QPEKDWYY

-356 GRVATGWRAINGKWY
+356 GRVATGWRVINGKWY

-402 STTGWYLMNGTW
+402 STTGWYLLNGTW

-441 AMKTGWYQVN
+441 AMKTGWYQVK
-451 GAWYYSN
+451 GVWYYSN
-458 GSGAMQTGWLNRGGT
+458 GSGAMVTGWLNRGGT

-480 GAMVEGWAYIGGSWY
+480 GAMATGWINLGGTWY
-495 YMVPGNGAMVGAG
+495 YLNPGNGDMVGAG
-508 WHLIDNSWYYMNG
+508 WHLINNKWYYFGG
-521 SGAMCSNRWIGNY
+521 SGAMYSNRWIGNY
-534 YVGGSGAMLT
+534 YVGGNGEMLT
-544 NTWVGSYWVGADGN
+544 NTWVGSYWVGADGK
-558 WIPNYDPDQNAKWV
+558 WIPNYDPDVNANWV
-572 QDGNTWYYQRT
+572 KSGNTWYYQRP
-583 DGSRITNSWKKING
+583 DGSKLTNSWKRIN
-597 TWYYFAGSGA
+597 
-607 MLTGWNVVGGSW
+607 
-619 YFFNGSGAMQT
+619 
-630 GWGQVDG
+630 G
-637 SWYYFGG
+637 SWYYFGA
-644 DGAMKTGWIND
+644 DGAMTTGWKYVDGYKFYFGTD
-655 GKRNYY
+655 GKMVQDVD
-661 LKPNGVWKNI
+661 K
-671 LIGVIGNNEAG
+671 LIGKQSSYRITVNRVKCQVTVYAANETGNYCIPVKTFTCSVGKAG
-682 AATTAA
+682 TPTHAGTYATLKKQNPVELMGPSWGKYGTQINNYGDWFHSVACSNPDPTYALAAGNYNMLGQPASHGCVRLCVRDA
-688 KVREM
+688 KWIYDNCGLYTR
-693 GVDAVIVTGGY
+693 VDISDTEYTPFDKAPTIKIPASQNW
-704 DPSQYDGII
+704 DP
-713 IPGGGDLDPSRY
+713 
-725 GQANTGS
+725 T
-732 SNIDNVL
+732 
-739 DDRQIDAV
+739 DA
-747 KRSAEAG
+747 
-754 KPVLGICKGIQLVNV
+754 
-769 AFGGTLNQNIG
+769 
-780 GHMGVWHSAHVV
+780 
-792 AGGWLSGVY
+792 
-801 SGSVSVL
+801 
-808 SYHHQSIRDLAPGF
+808 D
-822 QVDMRAGDGTV
+822 
-833 EAISNSAKRVYGVQF
+833 AKR
-848 HPEQMNNDAGNR
+848 
-860 CMKQFVAIC
+860 
-869 TN
+869 

>member
-11 LGIVLTL
+11 LGIVLSL

-37 DSAENEQ
+37 DSVENEQ
-44 EQEAPKEN
+44 AQEASKEN
-52 STDAAQIPQIQD
+52 ETDAAQIPQIQD
-64 EEKSADA
+64 EEKTADA
-71 AGAEKEVTPTWEKHK
+71 DGKEKEVTPTWEKYE
-86 TDGGEA
+86 TENGDV

-98 ESTDPDNDGYAH
+98 ESTPPDNDGYAR
-110 DTVYTNDGKTYCFNE
+110 DTVYTNNGNTYYINKDR
-125 EGDMTTGYV
+125 DMSTGYV
-134 KVDASA
+134 KVD
-140 TDSSATDPSAVKL
+140 DSATDPSADKL
-153 DPGLYYFSKEGNDPS
+153 EPGLYYFSKEGNDPS
-168 TDTLGSMLKDCWA
+168 ADTLGSMLKDCWA

-209 QPEEDWYY
+209 QPEKDWYY

-242 KGVAAIQ
+242 KGVATIQ

-356 GRVATGWRAINGKWY
+356 GRVATGWRVINGKWY

-441 AMKTGWYQVN
+441 AMKTGWYQVK
-451 GAWYYSN
+451 GVWYYSN

-480 GAMVEGWAYIGGSWY
+480 GAMATGWINLGGTWY
-495 YMVPGNGAMVGAG
+495 YLNPGNGDMVGAG
-508 WHLIDNSWYYMNG
+508 WHLINNKWYYFGG
-521 SGAMCSNRWIGNY
+521 SGAMYSNRWIGNY
-534 YVGGSGAMLT
+534 YVGGNGEMLT
-544 NTWVGSYWVGADGN
+544 NTWVGSYWVGADGK
-558 WIPNYDPDQNAKWV
+558 WIPNYDPDVNANWV
-572 QDGNTWYYQRT
+572 KSGNTWYYQRP
-583 DGSRITNSWKKING
+583 DGSKLTNSWKRIN
-597 TWYYFAGSGA
+597 
-607 MLTGWNVVGGSW
+607 
-619 YFFNGSGAMQT
+619 
-630 GWGQVDG
+630 G
-637 SWYYFGG
+637 SWYYFGA
-644 DGAMKTGWIND
+644 DGAMTTEWKYVDGYKFYFGTD
-655 GKRNYY
+655 GKMVQDVD
-661 LKPNGVWKNI
+661 K
-671 LIGVIGNNEAG
+671 LIGKQSSYRITVNRVKCQVTVYAANETGNYCIPVKTFTCSVGKAG
-682 AATTAA
+682 TPTHAGTYATLKKQNPVELMGPSWGKYGTQINNYGDWFHSVACSNPDPTYALAAGNYNMLGQPASHGCVRLCVRDA
-688 KVREM
+688 KWIYDNCGLYTR
-693 GVDAVIVTGGY
+693 VDISDTEYTPFDKAPTIKIPASQNW
-704 DPSQYDGII
+704 DP
-713 IPGGGDLDPSRY
+713 
-725 GQANTGS
+725 T
-732 SNIDNVL
+732 
-739 DDRQIDAV
+739 DA
-747 KRSAEAG
+747 
-754 KPVLGICKGIQLVNV
+754 
-769 AFGGTLNQNIG
+769 
-780 GHMGVWHSAHVV
+780 
-792 AGGWLSGVY
+792 
-801 SGSVSVL
+801 
-808 SYHHQSIRDLAPGF
+808 D
-822 QVDMRAGDGTV
+822 
-833 EAISNSAKRVYGVQF
+833 AKR
-848 HPEQMNNDAGNR
+848 
-860 CMKQFVAIC
+860 
-869 TN
+869 

>member
-11 LGIVLTL
+11 LGIVLSL

-37 DSAENEQ
+37 DSVENEQ
-44 EQEAPKEN
+44 AQEASKEN
-52 STDAAQIPQIQD
+52 ETDAAQIPQIQD
-64 EEKSADA
+64 EEKTADA
-71 AGAEKEVTPTWEKHK
+71 DGKEKEVTPTWEKYE
-86 TDGGEA
+86 TENGDV

-98 ESTDPDNDGYAH
+98 ESTPPDNDGYAR
-110 DTVYTNDGKTYCFNE
+110 DTVYTNNGNTYYINKDR
-125 EGDMTTGYV
+125 DMSTGYV
-134 KVDASA
+134 KVD
-140 TDSSATDPSAVKL
+140 DSATDPSADKL
-153 DPGLYYFSKEGNDPS
+153 EPGLYYFSKEGNDPS
-168 TDTLGSMLKDCWA
+168 ADTLGSMLKDCWA
-181 QEADENGAWH
+181 QEADENGAWR
-191 YLGSDGKAVNT
+191 YLGSDGTAVNT

-209 QPEEDWYY
+209 QPEKDWYY

-242 KGVAAIQ
+242 KGVATIQ

-356 GRVATGWRAINGKWY
+356 GRVATGWRVINGKWY

-441 AMKTGWYQVN
+441 AMKTGWYQVK
-451 GAWYYSN
+451 GVWYYSN

-480 GAMVEGWAYIGGSWY
+480 GAMATGWINLGGTWY
-495 YMVPGNGAMVGAG
+495 YLNPGNGDMVGAG
-508 WHLIDNSWYYMNG
+508 WHLINNKWYYFGG
-521 SGAMCSNRWIGNY
+521 SGAMYSNRWIGNY
-534 YVGGSGAMLT
+534 YVGGNGEMLT
-544 NTWVGSYWVGADGN
+544 NTWVGSYWVGADGK
-558 WIPNYDPDQNAKWV
+558 WIPNYDPDVNANWV
-572 QDGNTWYYQRT
+572 KSGNTWYYQRP
-583 DGSRITNSWKKING
+583 DGSKLTNSWKRIN
-597 TWYYFAGSGA
+597 
-607 MLTGWNVVGGSW
+607 
-619 YFFNGSGAMQT
+619 
-630 GWGQVDG
+630 G
-637 SWYYFGG
+637 SWYYFGA
-644 DGAMKTGWIND
+644 DGAMTTGWKYVDGYKFYFGTD
-655 GKRNYY
+655 GKMVQDVD
-661 LKPNGVWKNI
+661 K
-671 LIGVIGNNEAG
+671 LIGKQSSYRITVNRVKCQVTVYAANETGNYCIPVKTFTCSVGKAG
-682 AATTAA
+682 TPTHAGTYATLKKQNPVELMGPSWGKYGTQINNYGDWFHSVACSNPDPTYALAAGNYNMLGQPASHGCVRLCVRDA
-688 KVREM
+688 KWIYDNCGLYTR
-693 GVDAVIVTGGY
+693 VDISDTEYTPFDKAPTIKIPASQNW
-704 DPSQYDGII
+704 DP
-713 IPGGGDLDPSRY
+713 
-725 GQANTGS
+725 T
-732 SNIDNVL
+732 
-739 DDRQIDAV
+739 DA
-747 KRSAEAG
+747 
-754 KPVLGICKGIQLVNV
+754 
-769 AFGGTLNQNIG
+769 
-780 GHMGVWHSAHVV
+780 
-792 AGGWLSGVY
+792 
-801 SGSVSVL
+801 
-808 SYHHQSIRDLAPGF
+808 D
-822 QVDMRAGDGTV
+822 
-833 EAISNSAKRVYGVQF
+833 AKR
-848 HPEQMNNDAGNR
+848 
-860 CMKQFVAIC
+860 
-869 TN
+869 

>member
-1 MKKRRGILFA
+1 MYVRKNTGGAQMKKRRGILFA

-37 DSAENEQ
+37 DSVENEQ
-44 EQEAPKEN
+44 EQEASKEN
-52 STDAAQIPQIQD
+52 ETDAAQIPQIQD

-71 AGAEKEVTPTWEKHK
+71 AGAEKEVAPTWEKHE
-86 TDGGEA
+86 TENGDA

-98 ESTDPDNDGYAH
+98 ESTPPDNDGYAR
-110 DTVYTNDGKTYCFNE
+110 DTVYTNNGNTYYINKD
-125 EGDMTTGYV
+125 GDMSIGYV
-134 KVDASA
+134 KVD
-140 TDSSATDPSAVKL
+140 DSATDPSADKL
-153 DPGLYYFSKEGNDPS
+153 EPGLYYFSKEGNDPS
-168 TDTLGSMLKDCWA
+168 VDTLGSMLKDCWA

-209 QPEEDWYY
+209 QPEKDWYY

-356 GRVATGWRAINGKWY
+356 GRVATGWRVINGKWY
-371 YLNPADGRMLT
+371 YLNQADGRMLT
-382 GFYKDA
+382 GFYKDE

-402 STTGWYLMNGTW
+402 STTGWYLLNGTW

-441 AMKTGWYQVN
+441 AMKTGWYQVK
-451 GAWYYSN
+451 GVWYYSN
-458 GSGAMQTGWLNRGGT
+458 GSGAMVTGWLNRGGT

-480 GAMVEGWAYIGGSWY
+480 GAMATGWINLGGTWY
-495 YMVPGNGAMVGAG
+495 YLNPGNGDMVGAG
-508 WHLIDNSWYYMNG
+508 WHLINNKWYYFGG
-521 SGAMCSNRWIGNY
+521 SGAMYSNRWIGNY
-534 YVGGSGAMLT
+534 YVGGNGEMLT
-544 NTWVGSYWVGADGN
+544 NTWVGSYWVGADGK
-558 WIPNYDPDQNAKWV
+558 WIPNYDPDVNANWV
-572 QDGNTWYYQRT
+572 KSGNTWYYQRP
-583 DGSRITNSWKKING
+583 DGSKLTNSWKRIN
-597 TWYYFAGSGA
+597 
-607 MLTGWNVVGGSW
+607 
-619 YFFNGSGAMQT
+619 
-630 GWGQVDG
+630 G
-637 SWYYFGG
+637 SWYYFGA
-644 DGAMKTGWIND
+644 DGAMTTGWKYVDGYKFYFGTD
-655 GKRNYY
+655 GKMVQDVD
-661 LKPNGVWKNI
+661 K
-671 LIGVIGNNEAG
+671 LIGKQSSYRITVNRVKCQVTVYAANETGNYCIPVKTFTCSVGKAG
-682 AATTAA
+682 TPTHAGTYATLKKQNPVELMGPSWGKYGTQINNYGDWFHSVACSNPDPTYALAAGNYNMLGQPASHGCVRLCVRDA
-688 KVREM
+688 KWIYDNCGLYTR
-693 GVDAVIVTGGY
+693 VDISDTEYTPFDKAPTIKIPASQNW
-704 DPSQYDGII
+704 DP
-713 IPGGGDLDPSRY
+713 
-725 GQANTGS
+725 T
-732 SNIDNVL
+732 
-739 DDRQIDAV
+739 DA
-747 KRSAEAG
+747 
-754 KPVLGICKGIQLVNV
+754 
-769 AFGGTLNQNIG
+769 
-780 GHMGVWHSAHVV
+780 
-792 AGGWLSGVY
+792 
-801 SGSVSVL
+801 
-808 SYHHQSIRDLAPGF
+808 D
-822 QVDMRAGDGTV
+822 
-833 EAISNSAKRVYGVQF
+833 AKR
-848 HPEQMNNDAGNR
+848 
-860 CMKQFVAIC
+860 
-869 TN
+869 

>member
-1 MKKRRGILFA
+1 MKKRRSILFA

-52 STDAAQIPQIQD
+52 NTDAAQIPQIQD

-98 ESTDPDNDGYAH
+98 ENTDPDNDGYAH
-110 DTVYTNDGKTYCFNE
+110 DTVYTNDGKTYYINE
-125 EGDMTTGYV
+125 DGDMTTGYV
-134 KVDASA
+134 KVD
-140 TDSSATDPSAVKL
+140 DSATDPSADKL
-153 DPGLYYFSKEGNDPS
+153 EPGLYYFSKEGNDPS
-168 TDTLGSMLKDCWA
+168 ADTLGSMLKDCWA
-181 QEADENGAWH
+181 QEVDENGAWH

-222 TIDTSKAGWVQI
+222 TIDTSKTGWVQI
-234 ENVWMKAG
+234 ENVWMKAD

-249 KAGWYQIENRWYM
+249 NAGWYQIENRWYM
-262 LKNDGS
+262 LKNDGT
-268 RDTSKVNWQQINGNW
+268 RDTSKVNWQQINGSW
-283 YFLKADGSRDTSK
+283 YFLKTDGSRDTSK

-356 GRVATGWRAINGKWY
+356 GRVATGWRVINGKWY

-402 STTGWYLMNGTW
+402 TTTGWYLMNGTW

-441 AMKTGWYQVN
+441 AMKIGWYQVK

-480 GAMVEGWAYIGGSWY
+480 GAMATGWINLGGTWY
-495 YMVPGNGAMVGAG
+495 YLNPGNGDMVGSG
-508 WHLIDNSWYYMNG
+508 WHLINNKWYYFGG
-521 SGAMCSNRWIGNY
+521 SGAMYSNRWIGNY
-534 YVGGSGAMLT
+534 YVGGNGEMMT
-544 NTWVGSYWVGADGN
+544 NTWVGSYWVGADGK
-558 WIPNYDPDQNAKWV
+558 WIPNYNPDANANWV
-572 QDGNTWYYQRT
+572 KSGNTWYYQRP
-583 DGSRITNSWKKING
+583 DGSKLTNSWKRIN
-597 TWYYFAGSGA
+597 
-607 MLTGWNVVGGSW
+607 
-619 YFFNGSGAMQT
+619 
-630 GWGQVDG
+630 G
-637 SWYYFGG
+637 SWYYFGA
-644 DGAMKTGWIND
+644 DGAMTTGWKYVDGYKFYFGTD
-655 GKRNYY
+655 GKMVQDVD
-661 LKPNGVWKNI
+661 K
-671 LIGVIGNNEAG
+671 LIGKQSSYRITVNRVKCQVTVYAANETGNYCIPVKTFTCSVGKAG
-682 AATTAA
+682 TPTHAGTYATLKKQNPVELMGPSWGKYGTQINNYGDWFHSVACSNPDPTYALAAGNYNMLGQPASHGCVRLCVRDA
-688 KVREM
+688 KWIYDNCGLYTR
-693 GVDAVIVTGGY
+693 VDISDTEYTPFDKAPTIKIPAGQNW
-704 DPSQYDGII
+704 DP
-713 IPGGGDLDPSRY
+713 
-725 GQANTGS
+725 T
-732 SNIDNVL
+732 
-739 DDRQIDAV
+739 DA
-747 KRSAEAG
+747 
-754 KPVLGICKGIQLVNV
+754 
-769 AFGGTLNQNIG
+769 
-780 GHMGVWHSAHVV
+780 
-792 AGGWLSGVY
+792 
-801 SGSVSVL
+801 
-808 SYHHQSIRDLAPGF
+808 D
-822 QVDMRAGDGTV
+822 
-833 EAISNSAKRVYGVQF
+833 AKR
-848 HPEQMNNDAGNR
+848 
-860 CMKQFVAIC
+860 
-869 TN
+869 

>member
-1 MKKRRGILFA
+1 MKKRRSILFA

-52 STDAAQIPQIQD
+52 NTDAAQIPQIQD

-71 AGAEKEVTPTWEKHK
+71 AGAEKEVTPTWEKYK

-98 ESTDPDNDGYAH
+98 DGYPY
-110 DTVYTNDGKTYCFNE
+110 DTVYIIDGKTYYVYTIDGKTYCINE
-125 EGDMTTGYV
+125 GGDMTTGYV
-134 KVDASA
+134 KVDDSA
-140 TDSSATDPSAVKL
+140 TGPE
-153 DPGLYYFSKEGNDPS
+153 LYYFSKEGNDPS

-181 QEADENGAWH
+181 QEADENGAWY

-202 GEKAGWQ
+202 GEKTGWQ

-222 TIDTSKAGWVQI
+222 TIDTSKTGWVQI
-234 ENVWMKAG
+234 ENVWMKAD
-242 KGVAAIQ
+242 KGVAVIQ
-249 KAGWYQIENRWYM
+249 NAGWYQIENRWYM
-262 LKNDGS
+262 LKNDGT
-268 RDTSKVNWQQINGNW
+268 RDTSKVNWQQINGSW
-283 YFLKADGSRDTSK
+283 YFLKTDGSRDTSK

-356 GRVATGWRAINGKWY
+356 GRVATGWRVINGKWY

-402 STTGWYLMNGTW
+402 TTTGWYLMNGTW

-480 GAMVEGWAYIGGSWY
+480 GAMATGWINLGGTWY
-495 YMVPGNGAMVGAG
+495 YLNPGNGDMVGAG
-508 WHLIDNSWYYMNG
+508 WHLINNKWYYFGG
-521 SGAMCSNRWIGNY
+521 SGDMYSNRWIGNY
-534 YVGGSGAMLT
+534 YVGGNGEMMT
-544 NTWVGSYWVGADGN
+544 NTWVGSYWVGADGK
-558 WIPNYDPDQNAKWV
+558 WIPNYNPDANANWV
-572 QDGNTWYYQRT
+572 KSGNTWYYQRP
-583 DGSRITNSWKKING
+583 DGSKLTNSWKRIN
-597 TWYYFAGSGA
+597 
-607 MLTGWNVVGGSW
+607 
-619 YFFNGSGAMQT
+619 
-630 GWGQVDG
+630 G
-637 SWYYFGG
+637 SWYYFGA
-644 DGAMKTGWIND
+644 DGAMTTGWKYVDGYKFYFGTD
-655 GKRNYY
+655 GKMVQDVD
-661 LKPNGVWKNI
+661 K
-671 LIGVIGNNEAG
+671 LIGKQSSYRITVNRVKCQVTVYAANETGNYCIPVKTFTCSVGKAG
-682 AATTAA
+682 TPTHAGTYATLKKQNPVELMGPSWGKYGTQINNYGDWFHSVACSNPDPTYALAAGNYNMLGQPASHGCVRLCVRDA
-688 KVREM
+688 KWIYDNCGLYTR
-693 GVDAVIVTGGY
+693 VDISDTEYTPFDKAPTIKIPAGQNW
-704 DPSQYDGII
+704 DP
-713 IPGGGDLDPSRY
+713 
-725 GQANTGS
+725 T
-732 SNIDNVL
+732 
-739 DDRQIDAV
+739 DA
-747 KRSAEAG
+747 
-754 KPVLGICKGIQLVNV
+754 
-769 AFGGTLNQNIG
+769 
-780 GHMGVWHSAHVV
+780 
-792 AGGWLSGVY
+792 
-801 SGSVSVL
+801 
-808 SYHHQSIRDLAPGF
+808 D
-822 QVDMRAGDGTV
+822 
-833 EAISNSAKRVYGVQF
+833 AKR
-848 HPEQMNNDAGNR
+848 
-860 CMKQFVAIC
+860 
-869 TN
+869 

>member
-37 DSAENEQ
+37 DSVENEQ
-44 EQEAPKEN
+44 EQEASKEN
-52 STDAAQIPQIQD
+52 ETDAAQIPQIQD

-71 AGAEKEVTPTWEKHK
+71 AGAEKEVAPTWEKHE
-86 TDGGEA
+86 TENGDA

-98 ESTDPDNDGYAH
+98 ESTPPDNDGYAR
-110 DTVYTNDGKTYCFNE
+110 DTVYTNNGNTYYINKD
-125 EGDMTTGYV
+125 GDMSIGYV
-134 KVDASA
+134 KVD
-140 TDSSATDPSAVKL
+140 DSATDPSADKL
-153 DPGLYYFSKEGNDPS
+153 EPGLYYFSKEGNDPS
-168 TDTLGSMLKDCWA
+168 VDTLGSMLKDCWA

-209 QPEEDWYY
+209 QPEKDWYY

-262 LKNDGS
+262 LKNDGT
-268 RDTSKVNWQQINGNW
+268 RDTSKVNWQQINGSW

-314 VPQNGFQT
+314 VPQNGFQI

-346 MNGSWYWIEN
+346 MNGAWYWIEN
-356 GRVATGWRAINGKWY
+356 GRVATGWRVINGKWY

-441 AMKTGWYQVN
+441 AMKTGWYQVK
-451 GAWYYSN
+451 GVWYYSN
-458 GSGAMQTGWLNRGGT
+458 GSGEMVTGWLNRGGT

-480 GAMVEGWAYIGGSWY
+480 GAMATGWINLGGTWY
-495 YMVPGNGAMVGAG
+495 YLNPGNGDMVGAG
-508 WHLIDNSWYYMNG
+508 WHLLNNKWYYFGG
-521 SGAMCSNRWIGNY
+521 SGAMYSNRWIGNY
-534 YVGGSGAMLT
+534 YVGGNGEMLT
-544 NTWVGSYWVGADGN
+544 NTWVGSYWVGADGK
-558 WIPNYDPDQNAKWV
+558 WIPNYDPDVNANWV
-572 QDGNTWYYQRT
+572 KSGNTWYYQRP
-583 DGSRITNSWKKING
+583 DGSKLTNSWKRIN
-597 TWYYFAGSGA
+597 
-607 MLTGWNVVGGSW
+607 
-619 YFFNGSGAMQT
+619 
-630 GWGQVDG
+630 G
-637 SWYYFGG
+637 SWYYFGA
-644 DGAMKTGWIND
+644 DGAMTTGWKYVDGYKFYFGTD
-655 GKRNYY
+655 GKMVQDVD
-661 LKPNGVWKNI
+661 K
-671 LIGVIGNNEAG
+671 LIGKQSSYRITVNRVKCQVTVYAANETGNYCIPVKTFTCSVGKAG
-682 AATTAA
+682 TPTHAGTYATLKKQNPVELMGPSWGKYGTQINNYGDWFHSVACSNPDPTYALAAGNYNMLGQPASHGCVRLCVRDA
-688 KVREM
+688 KWIYDNCGLYTR
-693 GVDAVIVTGGY
+693 VDISDTEYTPFDKAPTIKIPASQNW
-704 DPSQYDGII
+704 DP
-713 IPGGGDLDPSRY
+713 
-725 GQANTGS
+725 T
-732 SNIDNVL
+732 
-739 DDRQIDAV
+739 DA
-747 KRSAEAG
+747 
-754 KPVLGICKGIQLVNV
+754 
-769 AFGGTLNQNIG
+769 
-780 GHMGVWHSAHVV
+780 
-792 AGGWLSGVY
+792 
-801 SGSVSVL
+801 
-808 SYHHQSIRDLAPGF
+808 D
-822 QVDMRAGDGTV
+822 
-833 EAISNSAKRVYGVQF
+833 AKR
-848 HPEQMNNDAGNR
+848 
-860 CMKQFVAIC
+860 
-869 TN
+869 

>member
-1 MKKRRGILFA
+1 MKKRRSILFA

-52 STDAAQIPQIQD
+52 ETDAAQIPQIQD

-71 AGAEKEVTPTWEKHK
+71 AGAEKEVAPTWEKHK
-86 TDGGEA
+86 TDVGEA

-98 ESTDPDNDGYAH
+98 ENTDPDNDGYAR
-110 DTVYTNDGKTYCFNE
+110 DTVYTNNGNTYYINKD
-125 EGDMTTGYV
+125 GDMSTGYV
-134 KVDASA
+134 KVD
-140 TDSSATDPSAVKL
+140 DSATDPSADKL
-153 DPGLYYFSKEGNDPS
+153 EPGLYYFSKEGNDPS
-168 TDTLGSMLKDCWA
+168 ADTLGSMLKDCWA

-202 GEKAGWQ
+202 GEKTGWQ

-222 TIDTSKAGWVQI
+222 TIDTSKTGWVQI
-234 ENVWMKAG
+234 ENVWMKAD

-249 KAGWYQIENRWYM
+249 NAGWYQIENRWYM
-262 LKNDGS
+262 LKNDGT
-268 RDTSKVNWQQINGNW
+268 RDTSKVNWQQINGSW

-356 GRVATGWRAINGKWY
+356 GRVATGWRVINGKWY

-480 GAMVEGWAYIGGSWY
+480 GAMATGWINLGGTWY
-495 YMVPGNGAMVGAG
+495 YLNPGNGDMVGAG
-508 WHLIDNSWYYMNG
+508 WHLINNKWYYFGG
-521 SGAMCSNRWIGNY
+521 SGDMYSNRWIGNY
-534 YVGGSGAMLT
+534 YVGGNGEMLT
-544 NTWVGSYWVGADGN
+544 NTWVGSYWVGADGK
-558 WIPNYDPDQNAKWV
+558 WIPNYDPDANANWV
-572 QDGNTWYYQRT
+572 KSGNTWYYQRP
-583 DGSRITNSWKKING
+583 DGSKLTNSWKRIN
-597 TWYYFAGSGA
+597 
-607 MLTGWNVVGGSW
+607 
-619 YFFNGSGAMQT
+619 
-630 GWGQVDG
+630 G
-637 SWYYFGG
+637 SWYYFGA
-644 DGAMKTGWIND
+644 DGAMTTGWKYVDGYKFYFGTD
-655 GKRNYY
+655 GKMVQDVD
-661 LKPNGVWKNI
+661 K
-671 LIGVIGNNEAG
+671 LIGKQSSYRITVNRVKCQVTVYAANETGNYCIPVKTFTCSVGKAG
-682 AATTAA
+682 TPTHAGTYATLKKQNPVELMGPSWGKYGTQINNYGDWFHSVACSNPDPTYALAAGNYNMLGQPASHGCVRLCVRDA
-688 KVREM
+688 KWIYDNCGLYTR
-693 GVDAVIVTGGY
+693 VDISDTEYTPFDKAPTIKIPAGQNW
-704 DPSQYDGII
+704 DP
-713 IPGGGDLDPSRY
+713 
-725 GQANTGS
+725 T
-732 SNIDNVL
+732 
-739 DDRQIDAV
+739 DA
-747 KRSAEAG
+747 
-754 KPVLGICKGIQLVNV
+754 
-769 AFGGTLNQNIG
+769 
-780 GHMGVWHSAHVV
+780 
-792 AGGWLSGVY
+792 
-801 SGSVSVL
+801 
-808 SYHHQSIRDLAPGF
+808 D
-822 QVDMRAGDGTV
+822 
-833 EAISNSAKRVYGVQF
+833 AKR
-848 HPEQMNNDAGNR
+848 
-860 CMKQFVAIC
+860 
-869 TN
+869 

>member
-1 MKKRRGILFA
+1 MYVRKNTGGEQMKKRRGILFA
-11 LGIVLTL
+11 LGIVLSL

-37 DSAENEQ
+37 DSVENEQ
-44 EQEAPKEN
+44 AQEASKEN
-52 STDAAQIPQIQD
+52 ETDAAQIPQIQD
-64 EEKSADA
+64 EEKTADA
-71 AGAEKEVTPTWEKHK
+71 DGKEKEVTPTWEKYE
-86 TDGGEA
+86 TENGDV

-98 ESTDPDNDGYAH
+98 ESTPPDNDGYAR
-110 DTVYTNDGKTYCFNE
+110 DTVYTNNGNTYYINKD
-125 EGDMTTGYV
+125 GDMSTGYV
-134 KVDASA
+134 KVD
-140 TDSSATDPSAVKL
+140 DSATDPSADKL
-153 DPGLYYFSKEGNDPS
+153 EPGLYYFSKEGNDPS
-168 TDTLGSMLKDCWA
+168 ADTLGSMLKDCWA

-209 QPEEDWYY
+209 QPEKDWYY

-242 KGVAAIQ
+242 KGVATIQ

-356 GRVATGWRAINGKWY
+356 GRVATGWRVINGKWY

-441 AMKTGWYQVN
+441 AMKTGWYQVK
-451 GAWYYSN
+451 GVWYYSN

-480 GAMVEGWAYIGGSWY
+480 GAMATGWINLGGTWY
-495 YMVPGNGAMVGAG
+495 YLNPSNGDMVGAG
-508 WHLIDNSWYYMNG
+508 WHLINNKWYYFDG
-521 SGAMCSNRWIGNY
+521 SGAMYSNRWIGNY
-534 YVGGSGAMLT
+534 YVGGNGEMLT
-544 NTWVGSYWVGADGN
+544 NTWVGSYWVGADGK
-558 WIPNYDPDQNAKWV
+558 WIPNYDPDVNANWV
-572 QDGNTWYYQRT
+572 KSGNTWYYQRP
-583 DGSRITNSWKKING
+583 DGSKLTNSWKRIN
-597 TWYYFAGSGA
+597 
-607 MLTGWNVVGGSW
+607 
-619 YFFNGSGAMQT
+619 
-630 GWGQVDG
+630 G
-637 SWYYFGG
+637 SWYYFGA
-644 DGAMKTGWIND
+644 DGAMTTGWKYVDGYKFYFGTD
-655 GKRNYY
+655 GKMVQDVD
-661 LKPNGVWKNI
+661 K
-671 LIGVIGNNEAG
+671 LIGKQSSYRITVNRVKCQVTVYAANETGNYCIPVKTFTCSVGKAG
-682 AATTAA
+682 TPTHAGTYATLKKQNPVELMGPSWGKYGTQINNYGDWFHSVACSNPDPTYALAAGNYNMLGQPASHGCVRLCVRDA
-688 KVREM
+688 KWIYDNCGLYTR
-693 GVDAVIVTGGY
+693 VDISDTEYTPFDKAPTIKIPARQNW
-704 DPSQYDGII
+704 DP
-713 IPGGGDLDPSRY
+713 
-725 GQANTGS
+725 T
-732 SNIDNVL
+732 
-739 DDRQIDAV
+739 DA
-747 KRSAEAG
+747 
-754 KPVLGICKGIQLVNV
+754 
-769 AFGGTLNQNIG
+769 
-780 GHMGVWHSAHVV
+780 
-792 AGGWLSGVY
+792 
-801 SGSVSVL
+801 
-808 SYHHQSIRDLAPGF
+808 D
-822 QVDMRAGDGTV
+822 
-833 EAISNSAKRVYGVQF
+833 AKR
-848 HPEQMNNDAGNR
+848 
-860 CMKQFVAIC
+860 
-869 TN
+869 